1 MRKRKCIKRAGKRVC
16 MQKSM
21 AVLLSAAMAVTM
33 VPSVGTGNMA
43 YAAEV
48 TEAVSGN
55 GIADAELEVLTV
67 DADETEGIVLA
78 NASAQSV
85 TGTENWTTAGDFSIS
100 TSGSSG
106 TDYTYDADQ
115 KLLTIKS
122 VTPITIKN
130 TDASKATDNRIYVE
144 SGVSADVTL
153 AGVNIACSLAP
164 FEIAEDS
171 TGDVTV
177 TLADG
182 TTNTL
187 TVNDNKESAALQKN
201 GAYSDTL
208 GTLTIR
214 CEHVAEDH
222 ICSSDCGSLSVSAK
236 KMNNGAGIGCKKGYY
251 SETANICI
259 KGGNITA
266 RTWNGAG
273 IGGGTYGGA
282 SYIRISGGNV
292 DAQSDNKGAGI
303 GGGGS
308 AIYMTVSHIY
318 ITGGSVT
325 AHSNS
330 SGDGIGQGD
339 SGKGCSDIYISGGS
353 VKASSK
359 TGNPIS
365 GTPKDQEG
373 EDGKEVYLL
382 KTLANESNAD
392 VTVNGTKQRLKQH
405 SASDTSLYLY
415 LPQDD
420 YTVSVGSTTKQYAFD
435 GSAFAE
441 AVAGT
446 DFVVSATKAGETLS
460 ASDYTYYKGKLTINT
475 DKGITIQNQNP
486 DQATSDVIAVKYG
499 VAADITLAG
508 VNIDCPGTEN
518 PAFLIEDNSNADVT
532 ITLADRSNNIL
543 SGGTGK
549 PGLQRNSVND
559 NKLIITCQKA
569 NEADHICDENCGN
582 LKVAGNGNSAG
593 IGGSGQHIVGNL
605 RIFGGNIT
613 VSADNG
619 AGIGNG
625 YRSENRQKTID
636 ISGGNID
643 ASSQQGSGIG
653 YGKDDLLTMNLVIR
667 GGRIKAAVKGSGKEN
682 FGIGGGWSS
691 TSSYDANIKIT
702 GGSVNATSVKGQP
715 TNEAGE
721 KLYPLKISNVAD
733 ADVTIDDKTYSC
745 KLKDADNNLYIWL
758 TAGAHTVNGVKANYG
773 ISKSGQLLYA
783 PVKDDF
789 TYTAPAD
796 LTYDKTTKTATVSVK
811 ENVPY
816 IDKTVTVKYVD
827 SAGNE
832 QTDAPV
838 NAGTYTVK
846 ACMDEASDDH
856 IAAKIELGSFTIKHA
871 VLDTSSIEKEKGFP
885 CNDKVQKVSDVA
897 LPESWSWDSTDAEK
911 SLMAGKTVEAAAIY
925 DGEDKDNYTEE
936 SRKITI
942 QITKKAHTDAD
953 GDGRCDVSECGQYVD
968 GIGAK
973 LAGYSLSLTGNIGVN
988 FYIEL
993 SNDIVNDES
1002 AYMNF
1007 TLPNGT
1013 TSKVYVS
1020 GTHEDGSTATTDTT
1034 VKDGVTYYVFTCEVA
1049 AKEMTSHI
1057 KAQMIGNNGEKTGK
1071 VYTYTVKEY
1080 ADYIL
1085 SHTSAEGNYGSAT
1098 IQLVKGM
1105 LNYGGAAQK
1114 YFGYKTD
1121 QLASDGL
1128 ALTEPVFGDTSI
1140 INFIKT
1146 ETNKAVIT
1154 NYSDPDKITFKSA
1167 YLSLNSTTDL
1177 CVSVQFAED
1186 VTVQEDMFA
1195 ILLDSTEISKNQ
1207 YEVTKV
1213 NEENCYKITLHGIKA
1228 SQLQKQYEF
1237 EVALPDTES
1246 AVLKYGATSYAYTVM
1261 SSACD
1266 NIDNIES
1273 LREVVKALYAY
1284 GSCAQGYEYYKNK
1297 N

>member
-1 MRKRKCIKRAGKRVC
+1 MKRRRVW
-16 MQKSM
+16 KKGLAVALTALM
-21 AVLLSAAMAVTM
+21 AVSM
-33 VPSVGTGNMA
+33 VPDTGLHI
-43 YAAEV
+43 
-48 TEAVSGN
+48 EAT
-55 GIADAELEVLTV
+55 A
-67 DADETEGIVLA
+67 A

-85 TGTENWTTAGDFSIS
+85 TGTENWTTVGDFSIS
-100 TSGSSG
+100 TSGSSE

-115 KLLTIKS
+115 KRLTIKS

-164 FEIAEDS
+164 FEIAGNS

-182 TTNTL
+182 TQNTL
-187 TVNDNKESAALQKN
+187 TVNSNLISAALQKN

-222 ICSSDCGSLSVSAK
+222 VCSSDCGSLSVSAEH
-236 KMNNGAGIGCKKGYY
+236 MDNGAGIGCEKGDD
-251 SETANICI
+251 SEAANICI

-266 RTWNGAG
+266 RTMNGAG
-273 IGGGTYGGA
+273 IGGGFYGGA
-282 SYIRISGGNV
+282 SYITISGGNV
-292 DAQSDNKGAGI
+292 DAQASNSGAGI

-308 AIYMTVSHIY
+308 AKYKTVSHIY

-330 SGDGIGQGD
+330 SGDGIGKGGR
-339 SGKGCSDIYISGGS
+339 GKGCSDIYISGGS

-359 TGNPIS
+359 NGNPIS

-382 KTLANESNAD
+382 KTPANESNAD

-446 DFVVSATKAGETLS
+446 DFKVSATNTEETLS

-475 DKGITIQNQNP
+475 DKGITIQNQDP

-499 VAADITLAG
+499 VAANITLAG
-508 VNIDCPGTEN
+508 VNINCSGMEK

-559 NKLIITCQKA
+559 NKLTITCQKA
-569 NEADHICDENCGN
+569 GEADHICDENCGS
-582 LKVAGNGNSAG
+582 LKVTGNGNSAG
-593 IGGSGQHIVGNL
+593 IGGSEKHIAGNFSIL
-605 RIFGGNIT
+605 GGNIT
-613 VSADNG
+613 VSADTG

-625 YRSENRQKTID
+625 YNSENRQKTID

-653 YGKDDLLTMNLVIR
+653 YGKGDKLTMNLVIR
-667 GGRIKAAVKGSGKEN
+667 GGRIKAAVKGSGKKN

-691 TSSYDANIKIT
+691 TSRYDANIKIT

-733 ADVTIDDKTYSC
+733 ADVTIDDKTYSS

-758 TAGAHTVNGVKANYG
+758 AAGVHTVNGVKANYG

-789 TYTAPAD
+789 IYTAPAG
-796 LTYDKTTKTATVSVK
+796 LTYDKMAKTATVSVK

-816 IDKTVTVKYVD
+816 IDKTVIVKYVD
-827 SAGNE
+827 SEGNE
-832 QTDAPV
+832 MTDLPV

-856 IAAKIELGSFTIKHA
+856 IAAEIELGSFTIKQA
-871 VLDTSSIEKEKGFP
+871 VFDTSSMEKEKGFP
-885 CNDKVQKVSDVA
+885 CNDKVQKVSDVG
-897 LPESWSWDSTDAEK
+897 LPEYWNWDSTDAEK
-911 SLMAGKTVEAAAIY
+911 SLMAGTTVEATAIY

-953 GDGRCDVSECGQYVD
+953 GDGRCDVSDCGQYID

-988 FYIEL
+988 FYMEL
-993 SNDIVNDES
+993 SDQIIADKG
-1002 AYMNF
+1002 AYMQF

-1013 TSKVYVS
+1013 VTKVPVS
-1020 GTHEDGSTATTDTT
+1020 EAQTNSTINAE
-1034 VKDGVTYYVFTCEVA
+1034 KTYYKFPCEVA
-1049 AKEMTSHI
+1049 SYEMTQDI
-1057 KAQMIGNNGEKTGK
+1057 KAQMFDGNGNGGK
-1071 VYTYTVKEY
+1071 EYTYTVRDY
-1080 ADYIL
+1080 AQYIIK
-1085 SHTSAEGNYGSAT
+1085 NYSSYVDAYPFA
-1098 IQLVKGM
+1098 VAM
-1105 LNYGGAAQK
+1105 LNYGACSQK
-1114 YFGYKTD
+1114 YF
-1121 QLASDGL
+1121 
-1128 ALTEPVFGDTSI
+1128 
-1140 INFIKT
+1140 
-1146 ETNKAVIT
+1146 NKAVDELANKYLTVDELEIPDRFDGYIKGFVAKKVENGVLGQFAGLSMVLKSETTLNLFYEPKEGVDVSKLKFLVDGKEIT
-1154 NYSDPDKITFKSA
+1154 PVKRGQYYI
-1167 YLSLNSTTDL
+1167 LSLENIRANELGNSKTFTVTDGTNTL
-1177 CVSVQFAED
+1177 SGDYCAMMYCYQVLQAAKGAYAD
-1186 VTVQEDMFA
+1186 DLVTLV
-1195 ILLDSTEISKNQ
+1195 
-1207 YEVTKV
+1207 
-1213 NEENCYKITLHGIKA
+1213 KA
-1228 SQLQKQYEF
+1228 FS
-1237 EVALPDTES
+1237 D
-1246 AVLKYGATSYAYTVM
+1246 YAYT
-1261 SSACD
+1261 
-1266 NIDNIES
+1266 
-1273 LREVVKALYAY
+1273 
-1284 GSCAQGYEYYKNK
+1284 AQSVCKSN
-1297 N
+1297 

>member
-1 MRKRKCIKRAGKRVC
+1 MKRRRVW
-16 MQKSM
+16 KKGL
-21 AVLLSAAMAVTM
+21 AVALTAAMAVSIM
-33 VPSVGTGNMA
+33 PDTGLH
-43 YAAEV
+43 V
-48 TEAVSGN
+48 EAV
-55 GIADAELEVLTV
+55 
-67 DADETEGIVLA
+67 A

-85 TGTENWTTAGDFSIS
+85 IGAENWTTVGDFSIS

-122 VTPITIKN
+122 VTPIAIKN
-130 TDASKATDNRIYVE
+130 TDTSKATDNHIFVE
-144 SGVSADVTL
+144 SGVSANVTL

-164 FEIAEDS
+164 FKIADDS

-182 TTNTL
+182 TQNTL
-187 TVNDNKESAALQKN
+187 TVNSNSTSAALQKN

-222 ICSSDCGSLSVSAK
+222 VCSSDCGSLSVSATYVK
-236 KMNNGAGIGCKKGYY
+236 NGAGIG
-251 SETANICI
+251 SERNKDAAKIYI

-266 RTWNGAG
+266 RTKNGAG
-273 IGGGTYGGA
+273 IGGGSNDVA
-282 SYIRISGGNV
+282 SYITISGGNV
-292 DAQSDNKGAGI
+292 DAQASNSGAGI
-303 GGGGS
+303 GGGGG
-308 AIYMTVSHIY
+308 AQKKVVSHIY

-325 AHSNS
+325 AHSGYN
-330 SGDGIGQGD
+330 GDGIGQGG

-359 TGNPIS
+359 NGNPIS
-365 GTPKDQEG
+365 VTPKDQEG

-382 KTLANESNAD
+382 KTPANESNAD

-446 DFVVSATKAGETLS
+446 DFKVSATNTEETLS
-460 ASDYTYYKGKLTINT
+460 ESDYTYFKGKLTINT
-475 DKGITIQNQNP
+475 DKGITIQNQDP

-499 VAADITLAG
+499 VAANITLAG
-508 VNIDCPGTEN
+508 VNIDCSGTEN

-532 ITLADRSNNIL
+532 ITLADHSNNIL
-543 SGGTGK
+543 SGGTDK
-549 PGLQRNSVND
+549 PGLQRNSEND

-569 NEADHICDENCGN
+569 NEVGHICDENCGS
-582 LKVAGNGNSAG
+582 LKVTGNGNSAG
-593 IGGSGQHIVGNL
+593 IGGSGQHIAGNL
-605 RIFGGNIT
+605 SILGGNIT
-613 VSADNG
+613 VSADTG

-625 YRSENRQKTID
+625 YNSVNRQKTID

-653 YGKDDLLTMNLVIR
+653 YGNGNKLTMNLVIR
-667 GGRIKAAVKGSGKEN
+667 GGRIKAAVKGSGKKN

-691 TSSYDANIKIT
+691 TSDYDANIKIT

-733 ADVTIDDKTYSC
+733 ADVTIDDKTYSS

-783 PVKDDF
+783 PVEDDF
-789 TYTAPAD
+789 IYTAPAN

-816 IDKTVTVKYVD
+816 IDKTVTIKYVD
-827 SAGNE
+827 SERNE

-838 NAGTYTVK
+838 NARTYTVK

-856 IAAKIELGSFTIKHA
+856 IAAEIELGSFTIKHA

-897 LPESWSWDSTDAEK
+897 LPKSWSWDSTDAEK
-911 SLMAGKTVEAAAIY
+911 SLMAGTTVEAAAIY

-953 GDGRCDVSECGQYVD
+953 GDGRCDISDCGAIID

-988 FYIEL
+988 FYMEL
-993 SNDIVNDES
+993 SDQIIADKK
-1002 AYMNF
+1002 AYMQF

-1013 TSKVYVS
+1013 VTKVPVS
-1020 GTHEDGSTATTDTT
+1020 AAQTNTTIKEGT
-1034 VKDGVTYYVFTCEVA
+1034 TYYKFPCEVSSY
-1049 AKEMTSHI
+1049 EMTQDI
-1057 KAQMIGNNGEKTGK
+1057 KAQMFDGNGNCGK
-1071 VYTYTVKEY
+1071 EYTYTVRDY
-1080 ADYIL
+1080 AQYIIKN
-1085 SHTSAEGNYGSAT
+1085 SSSYVDAYPFA
-1098 IQLVKGM
+1098 VAM
-1105 LNYGGAAQK
+1105 LNYGACSQK
-1114 YFGYKTD
+1114 YF
-1121 QLASDGL
+1121 
-1128 ALTEPVFGDTSI
+1128 
-1140 INFIKT
+1140 
-1146 ETNKAVIT
+1146 NKAVDELANKYLNDNELEILDRFEGYIDNFVANKAENKVLGQFAGLSMVLKSETTLNIFYEPKEGIDVSKLNFIVDGKEIT
-1154 NYSDPDKITFKSA
+1154 PVKRGQYYI
-1167 YLSLNSTTDL
+1167 LSL
-1177 CVSVQFAED
+1177 
-1186 VTVQEDMFA
+1186 
-1195 ILLDSTEISKNQ
+1195 
-1207 YEVTKV
+1207 
-1213 NEENCYKITLHGIKA
+1213 ENIKA
-1228 SQLQKQYEF
+1228 NELGNSKKFTVTDGTNTLSGDYCAMMYCYQVLQAQEGTYED
-1237 EVALPDTES
+1237 ALVTLVKAFS
-1246 AVLKYGATSYAYTVM
+1246 NYAYT
-1261 SSACD
+1261 
-1266 NIDNIES
+1266 
-1273 LREVVKALYAY
+1273 
-1284 GSCAQGYEYYKNK
+1284 AQSICQSN
-1297 N
+1297 

>member
-1 MRKRKCIKRAGKRVC
+1 MKRRRVW
-16 MQKSM
+16 KKGLAVALTALM
-21 AVLLSAAMAVTM
+21 AVSM
-33 VPSVGTGNMA
+33 VPDTGLHI
-43 YAAEV
+43 
-48 TEAVSGN
+48 EAT
-55 GIADAELEVLTV
+55 A
-67 DADETEGIVLA
+67 A

-85 TGTENWTTAGDFSIS
+85 TGTENWTTVGDFSIS
-100 TSGSSG
+100 TSGLSG

-122 VTPITIKN
+122 ATPITIKN
-130 TDASKATDNRIYVE
+130 TDVSKATDNRIYVE
-144 SGVSADVTL
+144 SGVSADVML
-153 AGVNIACSLAP
+153 AGVNIACSSAP
-164 FEIAEDS
+164 FEIAGDS
-171 TGDVTV
+171 TGEVTV

-222 ICSSDCGSLSVSAK
+222 VCSSVCGSLSVSATGTK
-236 KMNNGAGIGCKKGYY
+236 NGAGIGGERTKDAAKIY
-251 SETANICI
+251 I

-273 IGGGTYGGA
+273 IGGGPNNVA
-282 SYIRISGGNV
+282 SYITISGGNV
-292 DAQSDNKGAGI
+292 DAQANNSGAGI

-308 AIYMTVSHIY
+308 AKKKVVSHIY

-330 SGDGIGQGD
+330 NGDGIGQGS

-359 TGNPIS
+359 NGNPIS
-365 GTPKDQEG
+365 VTSKDQEG
-373 EDGKEVYLL
+373 ESGKEVYLL
-382 KTLANESNAD
+382 KTPANEANAD
-392 VTVNGTKQRLKQH
+392 VTVNGRKQRLKQH
-405 SASDTSLYLY
+405 STSDTSLYLY

-446 DFVVSATKAGETLS
+446 DFEVSATKAGETLS
-460 ASDYTYYKGKLTINT
+460 ESDYTYFKGKLTINT
-475 DKGITIQNQNP
+475 DKGITIKNQDP

-508 VNIDCPGTEN
+508 VNIDCSGMEK

-549 PGLQRNSVND
+549 PGLQRNSGND

-569 NEADHICDENCGN
+569 NEAGHICDENCGS

-605 RIFGGNIT
+605 SILGGNIT
-613 VSADNG
+613 ASANKG

-625 YRSENRQKTID
+625 FKSENRQKTID

-653 YGKDDLLTMNLVIR
+653 YGGSDMLTMNLIIR
-667 GGRIKAAVKGSGKEN
+667 GGRIKAAVKGSGN
-682 FGIGGGWSS
+682 DNSGIGGGSS
-691 TSSYDANIKIT
+691 ATSSYDANIKIT

-721 KLYPLKISNVAD
+721 KIYPLKIPNVAD
-733 ADVTIDDKTYSC
+733 ADVTIDDKTYSS

-789 TYTAPAD
+789 TYTAPVD
-796 LTYDKTTKTATVSVK
+796 LTYDKTAKTATVSVK
-811 ENVPY
+811 GNVPY
-816 IDKTVTVKYVD
+816 IDKTVIVKYVD
-827 SAGNE
+827 SEGNE
-832 QTDAPV
+832 MTDLPV

-856 IAAKIELGSFTIKHA
+856 IVAEIELGSFTIKHA
-871 VLDTSSIEKEKGFP
+871 VLDTSSIEKGFP

-925 DGEDKDNYTEE
+925 NGEDKDNYTEE

-988 FYIEL
+988 FYMEL
-993 SNDIVNDES
+993 SNDIVNDAS

-1034 VKDGVTYYVFTCEVA
+1034 VKNGVTYYVFTCEVA
-1049 AKEMTSHI
+1049 AKEMTSDI

-1085 SHTSAEGNYGSAT
+1085 SHTSAEGSNYGSAT
-1098 IQLVKGM
+1098 VLLVKGM

-1128 ALTEPVFGDTSI
+1128 DLTEPVFDDTSI
-1140 INFIKT
+1140 ISFIKG
-1146 ETNKAVIT
+1146 EENKASIT
-1154 NYSDPDKITFKSA
+1154 YYSDSDKVTFKSA

-1177 CVSVQFAED
+1177 CVYVQFAED
-1186 VTVQEDMFA
+1186 VAVQEDMFE
-1195 ILLDSTEISKNQ
+1195 ILFDSKEISKDQ
-1207 YEVTKV
+1207 YEITKV

-1237 EVALPDTES
+1237 EVALPDTGP
-1246 AVLKYGATSYAYTVM
+1246 AVLRYGATSYAYTVM

-1266 NIDNIES
+1266 NINNIES

>member
-1 MRKRKCIKRAGKRVC
+1 MKQRRVW
-16 MQKSM
+16 KKGL
-21 AVLLSAAMAVTM
+21 AVALTALMVVSM
-33 VPSVGTGNMA
+33 VPDIGLHI
-43 YAAEV
+43 
-48 TEAVSGN
+48 EATAV
-55 GIADAELEVLTV
+55 
-67 DADETEGIVLA
+67 

-85 TGTENWTTAGDFSIS
+85 TGAENWTTVGDFSIS
-100 TSGSSG
+100 TSGSSE
-106 TDYTYDADQ
+106 TDYTYDVDQ

-122 VTPITIKN
+122 DTPIMIKN
-130 TDASKATDNRIYVE
+130 TDASNATDNRIYVE

-153 AGVNIACSLAP
+153 AGVNITCSLAP

-171 TGDVTV
+171 IGDVTV

-182 TTNTL
+182 TQNTL
-187 TVNDNKESAALQKN
+187 TVNSNLTSAALQKN

-222 ICSSDCGSLSVSAK
+222 VCSSDCGSLSVSATFVK
-236 KMNNGAGIGCKKGYY
+236 NGAGIG
-251 SETANICI
+251 SEKDKDAAYIYI

-273 IGGGTYGGA
+273 IGGGSHGVA
-282 SYIRISGGNV
+282 SYITISGGNV
-292 DAQSDNKGAGI
+292 DAQASNSGAGI

-308 AIYMTVSHIY
+308 AQRETVSHIY

-325 AHSNS
+325 AHSNY
-330 SGDGIGQGD
+330 SGDGIGQGG

-359 TGNPIS
+359 NGNPIS

-382 KTLANESNAD
+382 KTPANESNAD
-392 VTVNGTKQRLKQH
+392 VTVNGIKQRLKQH
-405 SASDTSLYLY
+405 STSDTSLYLY

-420 YTVSVGSTTKQYAFD
+420 YTVSVGSTTKQYSFD

-446 DFVVSATKAGETLS
+446 DFKVSATNTEEILS
-460 ASDYTYYKGKLTINT
+460 ESDYTYFKGKLTINT
-475 DKGITIQNQNP
+475 DKGITIQNQEP
-486 DQATSDVIAVKYG
+486 DQATSDVIVVKYG
-499 VAADITLAG
+499 VAANITLAG
-508 VNIDCPGTEN
+508 VNIDCSGTEK
-518 PAFLIEDNSNADVT
+518 PAFLVEDDSNADVT

-559 NKLIITCQKA
+559 NKLTITCQKA
-569 NEADHICDENCGN
+569 NEADHICDENCGS

-605 RIFGGNIT
+605 SILGGNIT
-613 VSADNG
+613 ASADIG

-625 YRSENRQKTID
+625 YNSVNRQKTID

-653 YGKDDLLTMNLVIR
+653 YGSNDKLMMNLIIR
-667 GGRIKAAVKGSGKEN
+667 GGRIKAAVEGSGKDN
-682 FGIGGGWSS
+682 FGIGGGWST

-715 TNEAGE
+715 TNEVGE
-721 KLYPLKISNVAD
+721 KLYPLKISNMAD
-733 ADVTIDDKTYSC
+733 ADVTIDDKTYSS
-745 KLKDADNNLYIWL
+745 KLKDADDNLYIWL
-758 TAGAHTVNGVKANYG
+758 TAGVHTVNGEKANYG
-773 ISKSGQLLYA
+773 ISKAGKLLYA

-789 TYTAPAD
+789 TYTAPAE
-796 LTYDKTTKTATVSVK
+796 LTYDKTAKTAAVSVK
-811 ENVPY
+811 DNVPY
-816 IDKTVTVKYVD
+816 TDKIVTVKYVD

-846 ACMDEASDDH
+846 ACMDEAADDH
-856 IAAKIELGSFTIKHA
+856 IAAELELGNFTIKQA
-871 VLDTSSIEKEKGFP
+871 ELDTSSIEKSKEIP
-885 CNDKVQKVSDVA
+885 CNSATQKVSGME
-897 LPESWSWDSTDAEK
+897 LPEGWNWDSTDAEK
-911 SLMAGKTVEAAAIY
+911 ELTAGKTVEATAVY
-925 DGEDKDNYTEE
+925 QGEDRENYTEA
-936 SRKITI
+936 SRMLTI
-942 QITKKAHTDAD
+942 QITKKAHMDEN
-953 GDGRCDVSECGQYVD
+953 GDDRCDVSECGQYVD

-988 FYIEL
+988 FYMEL
-993 SNDIVNDES
+993 SEDVVNDES

-1020 GTHEDGSTATTDTT
+1020 GIHEDGSTATTDTT
-1034 VKDGVTYYVFTCEVA
+1034 VKNGVTYYVFTCEVS
-1049 AKEMTSHI
+1049 AKEMTSDI
-1057 KAQMIGNNGEKTGK
+1057 QAQMICNNGEKKGT
-1071 VYTYTVKEY
+1071 VHTYTVKEY

-1085 SHTSAEGNYGSAT
+1085 SHMSAEESRISKAT

-1121 QLASDGL
+1121 KLASDGL
-1128 ALTEPVFGDTSI
+1128 NLTETVFNDTVI
-1140 INFIKT
+1140 MNLITNDA
-1146 ETNKAVIT
+1146 NKASVT
-1154 NYSDPDKITFKSA
+1154 TYDNAKVTFKSA

-1177 CVSVQFAED
+1177 CVYVQFADD
-1186 VTVQEDMFA
+1186 VTVKENMFA
-1195 ILLDSTEISKNQ
+1195 IWCNTDKISEDQ

-1213 NEENCYKITLHGIKA
+1213 NEENCYKITLHGMKA
-1228 SQLQKQYEF
+1228 SQLNEKYAFCVE
-1237 EVALPDTES
+1237 LSDTEY
-1246 AVLKYGATSYAYTVM
+1246 AELAYGTNSYAYTVM

-1266 NIDNIES
+1266 NINNIES

-1284 GSCAQGYEYYKNK
+1284 GSCAQEYESYKNEGSY
-1297 N
+1297 

>member
-1 MRKRKCIKRAGKRVC
+1 
-16 MQKSM
+16 
-21 AVLLSAAMAVTM
+21 
-33 VPSVGTGNMA
+33 
-43 YAAEV
+43 
-48 TEAVSGN
+48 
-55 GIADAELEVLTV
+55 
-67 DADETEGIVLA
+67 
-78 NASAQSV
+78 
-85 TGTENWTTAGDFSIS
+85 
-100 TSGSSG
+100 
-106 TDYTYDADQ
+106 
-115 KLLTIKS
+115 
-122 VTPITIKN
+122 
-130 TDASKATDNRIYVE
+130 
-144 SGVSADVTL
+144 
-153 AGVNIACSLAP
+153 
-164 FEIAEDS
+164 
-171 TGDVTV
+171 
-177 TLADG
+177 
-182 TTNTL
+182 
-187 TVNDNKESAALQKN
+187 
-201 GAYSDTL
+201 
-208 GTLTIR
+208 
-214 CEHVAEDH
+214 
-222 ICSSDCGSLSVSAK
+222 
-236 KMNNGAGIGCKKGYY
+236 
-251 SETANICI
+251 
-259 KGGNITA
+259 
-266 RTWNGAG
+266 
-273 IGGGTYGGA
+273 
-282 SYIRISGGNV
+282 
-292 DAQSDNKGAGI
+292 
-303 GGGGS
+303 
-308 AIYMTVSHIY
+308 MTVSHIY

-330 SGDGIGQGD
+330 SGDGIGQGG

-359 TGNPIS
+359 NGNSIS
-365 GTPKDQEG
+365 VTPKDQEG
-373 EDGKEVYLL
+373 EAGKEVYLL
-382 KTLANESNAD
+382 KTPANEANAD
-392 VTVNGTKQRLKQH
+392 VTVNGRKQRLKQH
-405 SASDTSLYLY
+405 STSDTGLYLY

-420 YTVSVGSTTKQYAFD
+420 YTVSVGSTTKQYSFD

-446 DFVVSATKAGETLS
+446 DFKVSATNTEETLS
-460 ASDYTYYKGKLTINT
+460 ESDYTYFKGKLTINT
-475 DKGITIQNQNP
+475 DKGITIQNQDPN
-486 DQATSDVIAVKYG
+486 QATSDVIAVKYG
-499 VAADITLAG
+499 VAANITLAG
-508 VNIDCPGTEN
+508 VNVDCPGTEN
-518 PAFLIEDNSNADVT
+518 PAFLIEDDSNADVT

-559 NKLIITCQKA
+559 NQLIITCQKA
-569 NEADHICDENCGN
+569 NEADHICDENCGS
-582 LKVAGNGNSAG
+582 LKVAGHGNSAG

-605 RIFGGNIT
+605 SILGGNIT

-625 YRSENRQKTID
+625 YNSENRQKTID

-653 YGKDDLLTMNLVIR
+653 YGRGDLLTMNLVIR

-733 ADVTIDDKTYSC
+733 ADVTIDDKIYSS

-789 TYTAPAD
+789 TYTAPVD

-816 IDKTVTVKYVD
+816 IDKTVTIKYVD
-827 SAGNE
+827 SERNE

-856 IAAKIELGSFTIKHA
+856 IAAEIELGSFTIKQA
-871 VLDTSSIEKEKGFP
+871 VFDTSSIEKEKGFP

-897 LPESWSWDSTDAEK
+897 LPKSWSWDSTDAEK
-911 SLMAGKTVEAAAIY
+911 SLMAGTTVEAAAIY

-942 QITKKAHTDAD
+942 QITKAHTDAD
-953 GDGRCDVSECGQYVD
+953 GDGRCDISDCGAIID

-988 FYIEL
+988 FYMEL
-993 SNDIVNDES
+993 SDDVVNDES

-1020 GTHEDGSTATTDTT
+1020 GTHEDGSTATTDDTT
-1034 VKDGVTYYVFTCEVA
+1034 VKNGVTYYVFTCEVA
-1049 AKEMTSHI
+1049 AKEMTSDI

-1085 SHTSAEGNYGSAT
+1085 SHMSAEESDISKAT

-1121 QLASDGL
+1121 SLASDGL
-1128 ALTEPVFGDTSI
+1128 TLTGTVFNDTSI
-1140 INFIKT
+1140 INNIT
-1146 ETNKAVIT
+1146 NEANKASII
-1154 NYSDPDKITFKSA
+1154 NYSDSDKVTFKSA

-1177 CVSVQFAED
+1177 CVSVQFADD
-1186 VTVQEDMFA
+1186 VTVKEDMFA
-1195 ILLDSTEISKNQ
+1195 IWCNTDQISKDQ

-1213 NEENCYKITLHGIKA
+1213 NEENCYKITLHGVKA
-1228 SQLQKQYEF
+1228 SQLNEKYAFYVE
-1237 EVALPDTES
+1237 LSDTEY
-1246 AVLKYGATSYAYTVM
+1246 AELAYGTNSYAYTVM

-1266 NIDNIES
+1266 NINNIES

-1284 GSCAQGYEYYKNK
+1284 GSCAQEYEYYKNDG
-1297 N
+1297 NN

>member
-1 MRKRKCIKRAGKRVC
+1 
-16 MQKSM
+16 
-21 AVLLSAAMAVTM
+21 
-33 VPSVGTGNMA
+33 MA

-100 TSGSSG
+100 TSGSSE

-115 KLLTIKS
+115 KRLTIKS

-144 SGVSADVTL
+144 SGVAADVTL
-153 AGVNIACSLAP
+153 AGVNIACSSAP
-164 FEIAEDS
+164 FEIAGDS

-182 TTNTL
+182 TTNDL
-187 TVNDNKESAALQKN
+187 TVNSNTTSAALQKN

-222 ICSSDCGSLSVSAK
+222 VCSSVCGSLSVSATVTK
-236 KMNNGAGIGCKKGYY
+236 NGAGIGGERNNDAAKIY
-251 SETANICI
+251 I

-273 IGGGTYGGA
+273 IGGGSNAVA
-282 SYIRISGGNV
+282 SYITISGGNV
-292 DAQSDNKGAGI
+292 DAQANNSGAGI

-308 AIYMTVSHIY
+308 AQKKVVSHIY

-330 SGDGIGQGD
+330 SGDGIGQGG

-353 VKASSK
+353 VKASSENS
-359 TGNPIS
+359 NPIS

-382 KTLANESNAD
+382 KTPVNESNAD

-420 YTVSVGSTTKQYAFD
+420 YTVSVGSTTRQYAFD

-508 VNIDCPGTEN
+508 VNINCSGMEK

-559 NKLIITCQKA
+559 NKLTITCQKA
-569 NEADHICDENCGN
+569 GEADHICDENCGS
-582 LKVAGNGNSAG
+582 LKVTGNGNSAG

-605 RIFGGNIT
+605 SIQGGNIT
-613 VSADNG
+613 VSADTG

-625 YRSENRQKTID
+625 YNSENRQKTID

-653 YGKDDLLTMNLVIR
+653 YGRSDKLTMNLIIR
-667 GGRIKAAVKGSGKEN
+667 GGRIKAAVEGSGEYN
-682 FGIGGGWSS
+682 FGIGGGKSA

-733 ADVTIDDKTYSC
+733 ADVTIDDKTYSG

-758 TAGAHTVNGVKANYG
+758 TAGVHTVNGVKANYG

-789 TYTAPAD
+789 IYTAPAD
-796 LTYDKTTKTATVSVK
+796 LTYDKTAKTATVSVK

-816 IDKTVTVKYVD
+816 IDKTVIVKYVD
-827 SAGNE
+827 SEGNE
-832 QTDAPV
+832 MTDLPV

-856 IAAKIELGSFTIKHA
+856 IAAEIELGSFTIKQA
-871 VLDTSSIEKEKGFP
+871 VFDTSSMEKEKGFP

-897 LPESWSWDSTDAEK
+897 LPKSWSWDSTDAEK
-911 SLMAGKTVEAAAIY
+911 SLMAGTTVEVAAIY

-988 FYIEL
+988 FYMEL
-993 SNDIVNDES
+993 ADDVVNDES

-1013 TSKVYVS
+1013 TSKAYVS
-1020 GTHEDGSTATTDTT
+1020 GTHEDGSTAATDTT

-1049 AKEMTSHI
+1049 AKEMTSDI
-1057 KAQMIGNNGEKTGK
+1057 KAQMIGNNGEKKGT
-1071 VYTYTVKEY
+1071 VYTYTVREY

-1085 SHTSAEGNYGSAT
+1085 SHTSADDNTSSAT

-1114 YFGYKTD
+1114 YFGYKTE

-1128 ALTEPVFGDTSI
+1128 ALTEPVFEDTSI
-1140 INFIKT
+1140 ISSIKD
-1146 ETNKAVIT
+1146 EANKAVIT

-1177 CVSVQFAED
+1177 CVYVQFAED

-1195 ILLDSTEISKNQ
+1195 ILLDSTEISKDQ
-1207 YEVTKV
+1207 YKITKV

-1237 EVALPDTES
+1237 EVALPDTGP

-1266 NIDNIES
+1266 NINNIES

>member
-1 MRKRKCIKRAGKRVC
+1 
-16 MQKSM
+16 
-21 AVLLSAAMAVTM
+21 
-33 VPSVGTGNMA
+33 
-43 YAAEV
+43 
-48 TEAVSGN
+48 
-55 GIADAELEVLTV
+55 
-67 DADETEGIVLA
+67 
-78 NASAQSV
+78 
-85 TGTENWTTAGDFSIS
+85 
-100 TSGSSG
+100 
-106 TDYTYDADQ
+106 
-115 KLLTIKS
+115 
-122 VTPITIKN
+122 
-130 TDASKATDNRIYVE
+130 
-144 SGVSADVTL
+144 
-153 AGVNIACSLAP
+153 
-164 FEIAEDS
+164 
-171 TGDVTV
+171 
-177 TLADG
+177 
-182 TTNTL
+182 
-187 TVNDNKESAALQKN
+187 
-201 GAYSDTL
+201 
-208 GTLTIR
+208 
-214 CEHVAEDH
+214 
-222 ICSSDCGSLSVSAK
+222 
-236 KMNNGAGIGCKKGYY
+236 MNNGAGIGCKKGYY

-330 SGDGIGQGD
+330 SGDGIGQGG

-353 VKASSK
+353 VKASSTSGK
-359 TGNPIS
+359 PIS
-365 GTPKDQEG
+365 VTPKDQEG
-373 EDGKEVYLL
+373 EAGKEVYLL
-382 KTLANESNAD
+382 KTPANEANAD
-392 VTVNGTKQRLKQH
+392 VTVNGIKQRLKQH
-405 SASDTSLYLY
+405 STSDTGLYLY

-420 YTVSVGSTTKQYAFD
+420 YTISVGSTTKQYSFD

-446 DFVVSATKAGETLS
+446 DFKVSATNTEETLS
-460 ASDYTYYKGKLTINT
+460 ESDYTYFKGKLTINT
-475 DKGITIQNQNP
+475 DKGITIQNQDPN
-486 DQATSDVIAVKYG
+486 QATSDVIAVKYG

-508 VNIDCPGTEN
+508 VNVDCPGTEN

-605 RIFGGNIT
+605 SILGGNIT

-758 TAGAHTVNGVKANYG
+758 TAGVHTVNGEKANYG

-789 TYTAPAD
+789 IYSAPVD
-796 LTYDKTTKTATVSVK
+796 LTYDKMAKTATVSVK

-827 SAGNE
+827 SEGNE
-832 QTDAPV
+832 MTDLPV
-838 NAGTYTVK
+838 NAGTYTIKV
-846 ACMDEASDDH
+846 CMDEAEDDH
-856 IAAKIELGSFTIKHA
+856 IAAEIELGNFTIKQA
-871 VLDTSSIEKEKGFP
+871 VLDTSSIEKVKGFP

-897 LPESWSWDSTDAEK
+897 LPKSWSCDSTDAEK
-911 SLMAGKTVEAAAIY
+911 SLMAGTTVEAAAIY

-942 QITKKAHTDAD
+942 QITKAHTDAD
-953 GDGRCDVSECGQYVD
+953 GDGRCDISDCGAIID

-988 FYIEL
+988 FYMEL
-993 SNDIVNDES
+993 SDDIVNDES

-1013 TSKVYVS
+1013 TSKVYVN
-1020 GTHEDGSTATTDTT
+1020 GTHEEGSTATTDTT
-1034 VKDGVTYYVFTCEVA
+1034 VKNGVTYYVFTCEVA
-1049 AKEMTSHI
+1049 AKEMTSDI
-1057 KAQMIGNNGEKTGK
+1057 QAQMIGNNGEKKGT

-1085 SHTSAEGNYGSAT
+1085 SHMSAEESDISKAT

-1121 QLASDGL
+1121 KLASDGL
-1128 ALTEPVFGDTSI
+1128 TLTGTVFNDTSI
-1140 INFIKT
+1140 INNIT
-1146 ETNKAVIT
+1146 NEANKASVT
-1154 NYSDPDKITFKSA
+1154 CANAKVTFKSA

-1177 CVSVQFAED
+1177 CVSVQFADD
-1186 VTVQEDMFA
+1186 VTVKEDMFA
-1195 ILLDSTEISKNQ
+1195 IWCNTDQISKDQ

-1213 NEENCYKITLHGIKA
+1213 NEENCYKITLHGVKA
-1228 SQLQKQYEF
+1228 SQLNEKYAFYVE
-1237 EVALPDTES
+1237 LSDTEY
-1246 AVLKYGATSYAYTVM
+1246 AELAYGTNSYAYTVM

-1266 NIDNIES
+1266 NINNIES

-1284 GSCAQGYEYYKNK
+1284 GSCAQVYESYKNDG
-1297 N
+1297 NN

>member
-1 MRKRKCIKRAGKRVC
+1 MKQRRVW
-16 MQKSM
+16 KKGLAVALTAVM
-21 AVLLSAAMAVTM
+21 AVSM
-33 VPSVGTGNMA
+33 VPDTGLHI
-43 YAAEV
+43 
-48 TEAVSGN
+48 EAT
-55 GIADAELEVLTV
+55 A
-67 DADETEGIVLA
+67 A

-85 TGTENWTTAGDFSIS
+85 TGAENWTTVGDFSIS
-100 TSGSSG
+100 TSGLSG

-153 AGVNIACSLAP
+153 AGVNIACSLTP
-164 FEIAEDS
+164 FEIAEGS

-182 TTNTL
+182 TQNTL
-187 TVNDNKESAALQKN
+187 TVNSNSTSAALQKN

-214 CEHVAEDH
+214 CDHVAEDH
-222 ICSSDCGSLSVSAK
+222 VCSSDCGSLSVSATNVK
-236 KMNNGAGIGCKKGYY
+236 NGAGIG
-251 SETANICI
+251 SERNKDAAKIYI

-273 IGGGTYGGA
+273 IGGGPNNVA
-282 SYIRISGGNV
+282 SYITISGGNV
-292 DAQSDNKGAGI
+292 DALASNSGAGI

-308 AIYMTVSHIY
+308 AQKKVSHIY

-325 AHSNS
+325 AHSNY
-330 SGDGIGQGD
+330 SGDGIGQGG

-359 TGNPIS
+359 NGNPIS

-382 KTLANESNAD
+382 KTPVNESNAD

-446 DFVVSATKAGETLS
+446 DFKVSATNTEETLS
-460 ASDYTYYKGKLTINT
+460 ESDYTYFKGKLTINT
-475 DKGITIQNQNP
+475 DKGITIQNQDP

-508 VNIDCPGTEN
+508 VNIDCSGTEN

-532 ITLADRSNNIL
+532 ITLADHSNNIL

-559 NKLIITCQKA
+559 NKLTITCQKA
-569 NEADHICDENCGN
+569 GEVGHICDENCGS
-582 LKVAGNGNSAG
+582 LKVTGNGNSAG

-605 RIFGGNIT
+605 SILGGNIT
-613 VSADNG
+613 VSADTG

-625 YRSENRQKTID
+625 YNSENRQKTID

-653 YGKDDLLTMNLVIR
+653 YGNGNKLTMNLVIR
-667 GGRIKAAVKGSGKEN
+667 GGRIKAAVEGSGKVN

-691 TSSYDANIKIT
+691 TSYYDANIKII

-721 KLYPLKISNVAD
+721 KIYPLKISNVAD
-733 ADVTIDDKTYSC
+733 ADVTIDDKTYSS

-758 TAGAHTVNGVKANYG
+758 TAGVHTVNGVKANYG

-789 TYTAPAD
+789 IYTAPAD
-796 LTYDKTTKTATVSVK
+796 LTYDKTAKTVNVSVK
-811 ENVPY
+811 DNVPY
-816 IDKTVTVKYVD
+816 IDKTVIVKYVD
-827 SAGNE
+827 SEGNE
-832 QTDAPV
+832 MTDLPV

-856 IAAKIELGSFTIKHA
+856 IAAEIELGSFTIKQA
-871 VLDTSSIEKEKGFP
+871 VFDTSSMEKEKGFP
-885 CNDKVQKVSDVA
+885 CNDKVQKVSDVG
-897 LPESWSWDSTDAEK
+897 LPEYWNWDSTDAEK

-925 DGEDKDNYTEE
+925 NGEDKDNYTEE

-988 FYIEL
+988 FYMEL
-993 SNDIVNDES
+993 SDDVVNDES

-1013 TSKVYVS
+1013 TSKVYVN

-1049 AKEMTSHI
+1049 AKEMTSDI
-1057 KAQMIGNNGEKTGK
+1057 QAQMIGNNGEKKGT

-1085 SHTSAEGNYGSAT
+1085 SHMSANESLTSRAT

-1121 QLASDGL
+1121 KLASDGL
-1128 ALTEPVFGDTSI
+1128 TLTETVFNDESI
-1140 INFIKT
+1140 INNIT
-1146 ETNKAVIT
+1146 NEANKASVT
-1154 NYSDPDKITFKSA
+1154 YANAKVTFKSA

-1177 CVSVQFAED
+1177 CVYVQFADD
-1186 VTVQEDMFA
+1186 VTVKEDMFA
-1195 ILLDSTEISKNQ
+1195 IWCNTDQISKDQ

-1213 NEENCYKITLHGIKA
+1213 NEENCYKITVHGMKA
-1228 SQLQKQYEF
+1228 SQLNEKYAFYVE
-1237 EVALPDTES
+1237 LSDTEF
-1246 AVLKYGATSYAYTVM
+1246 AELAYGADSYAYTVM

-1266 NIDNIES
+1266 NINNIES

-1284 GSCAQGYEYYKNK
+1284 GSCAQEYEYYKNEGSY
-1297 N
+1297 

>member
-1 MRKRKCIKRAGKRVC
+1 MKRRRVW
-16 MQKSM
+16 KKGLAVALTAVM
-21 AVLLSAAMAVTM
+21 AVSM
-33 VPSVGTGNMA
+33 VLDTGLHI
-43 YAAEV
+43 
-48 TEAVSGN
+48 EAT
-55 GIADAELEVLTV
+55 A
-67 DADETEGIVLA
+67 A

-85 TGTENWTTAGDFSIS
+85 TGAENWTTVGDFSIS
-100 TSGSSG
+100 TSGFSG

-122 VTPITIKN
+122 ATPITIKN

-144 SGVSADVTL
+144 SGVSADVML
-153 AGVNIACSLAP
+153 AGVNIACSSAP
-164 FEIAEDS
+164 FEIAGDS

-222 ICSSDCGSLSVSAK
+222 VCSSDCGSLSVSAEYR
-236 KMNNGAGIGCKKGYY
+236 NNGAGIGCEKGYD
-251 SETANICI
+251 SEAANICI

-266 RTWNGAG
+266 RTFNGAG
-273 IGGGTYGGA
+273 IGGGFYGGA
-282 SYIRISGGNV
+282 SYITISGGNV
-292 DAQSDNKGAGI
+292 DAQSMNNGAGI

-308 AIYMTVSHIY
+308 AQKKVVSHIY

-325 AHSNS
+325 AHSNY
-330 SGDGIGQGD
+330 SGDGIGQGS

-359 TGNPIS
+359 NGNPIS
-365 GTPKDQEG
+365 VTPKDQEG
-373 EDGKEVYLL
+373 EAGKEVYLL
-382 KTLANESNAD
+382 KTPANESNAD

-405 SASDTSLYLY
+405 STSDTSLYLY

-420 YTVSVGSTTKQYAFD
+420 YTVSVGSTTKQYSFD

-446 DFVVSATKAGETLS
+446 DFEVSATKAGETLS
-460 ASDYTYYKGKLTINT
+460 ESDYTYFKGKLTINT
-475 DKGITIQNQNP
+475 DKGITIKNQDPN
-486 DQATSDVIAVKYG
+486 QATSDVIAVKYG
-499 VAADITLAG
+499 VAANITLAG
-508 VNIDCPGTEN
+508 VNIDCSGTEN
-518 PAFLIEDNSNADVT
+518 PAFLIEDDSNADVT

-549 PGLQRNSVND
+549 PGLQRNSGND

-569 NEADHICDENCGN
+569 NEAGHICDENCGS

-605 RIFGGNIT
+605 SILGGNIT
-613 VSADNG
+613 ASANKG

-625 YRSENRQKTID
+625 FKSENRQKTID

-653 YGKDDLLTMNLVIR
+653 YGGSDMLTMNLVIR
-667 GGRIKAAVKGSGKEN
+667 GGRIKAAVKDPGKGN

-691 TSSYDANIKIT
+691 TSDYDANIKIT

-721 KLYPLKISNVAD
+721 KLYPLKISNVTD
-733 ADVTIDDKTYSC
+733 ADVTIDDKTYSS

-758 TAGAHTVNGVKANYG
+758 TAGAHTVNGVKAYYG
-773 ISKSGQLLYA
+773 ISKLGQLLYA

-789 TYTAPAD
+789 IYTAPAD
-796 LTYDKTTKTATVSVK
+796 LTYDKTAKIATVSVK

-816 IDKTVTVKYVD
+816 IDKTVIVKYVD
-827 SAGNE
+827 SEGNE
-832 QTDAPV
+832 MTDLPV

-856 IAAKIELGSFTIKHA
+856 IAAEIELGSFTIKQA
-871 VLDTSSIEKEKGFP
+871 VFDTSSMEKEKGFP
-885 CNDKVQKVSDVA
+885 CNDKVQKVSDVG
-897 LPESWSWDSTDAEK
+897 LPEYWNWDSTDAEK
-911 SLMAGKTVEAAAIY
+911 SLMVGKTVEAAAIY

-988 FYIEL
+988 FYMEL
-993 SNDIVNDES
+993 SDQIIADKG
-1002 AYMNF
+1002 AYMQF

-1013 TSKVYVS
+1013 VTKVPVS
-1020 GTHEDGSTATTDTT
+1020 EAQTNTTINAG
-1034 VKDGVTYYVFTCEVA
+1034 KTYYRFPCEVSSY
-1049 AKEMTSHI
+1049 EMTQDI
-1057 KAQMIGNNGEKTGK
+1057 KAQMFDGNGNGGK
-1071 VYTYTVKEY
+1071 EYTYTVRDY
-1080 ADYIL
+1080 AQYIIK
-1085 SHTSAEGNYGSAT
+1085 NYSSYVDAYPFA
-1098 IQLVKGM
+1098 VAM
-1105 LNYGGAAQK
+1105 LNYGASSQK
-1114 YFGYKTD
+1114 YF
-1121 QLASDGL
+1121 
-1128 ALTEPVFGDTSI
+1128 
-1140 INFIKT
+1140 
-1146 ETNKAVIT
+1146 NKAVDDLANKNLSSYDQEIPNLFNGYINGFVAKKAENGVLGQFAGLSMVLKSETTLNLFYEPKEGVDVSKLKFLVDGKEIT
-1154 NYSDPDKITFKSA
+1154 PVKRGQYYI
-1167 YLSLNSTTDL
+1167 LSLENIRANELGNSKTFTVTDGTNTL
-1177 CVSVQFAED
+1177 SGDYCAMMYCYQVLQAAKGAYAD
-1186 VTVQEDMFA
+1186 DLVTLV
-1195 ILLDSTEISKNQ
+1195 
-1207 YEVTKV
+1207 
-1213 NEENCYKITLHGIKA
+1213 KA
-1228 SQLQKQYEF
+1228 FS
-1237 EVALPDTES
+1237 D
-1246 AVLKYGATSYAYTVM
+1246 YAYT
-1261 SSACD
+1261 
-1266 NIDNIES
+1266 
-1273 LREVVKALYAY
+1273 
-1284 GSCAQGYEYYKNK
+1284 AQSVCKSN
-1297 N
+1297 

>member
-1 MRKRKCIKRAGKRVC
+1 MKKGRSVKRADKRAR
-16 MQKSM
+16 MRKSM
-21 AVLLSAAMAVTM
+21 AVLLSAAMAVAM

-43 YAAEV
+43 YATEV
-48 TEAVSGN
+48 TDAVSGN

-67 DADETEGIVLA
+67 DADETAETTAA

-85 TGTENWTTAGDFSIS
+85 TGTENWTTVGDFSIS

-122 VTPITIKN
+122 DTPITIKN
-130 TDASKATDNRIYVE
+130 TDASNATDNRIYVE

-171 TGDVTV
+171 FGDVTV

-182 TTNTL
+182 TQNTL
-187 TVNDNKESAALQKN
+187 TVNSNVTSAALQKN

-214 CEHVAEDH
+214 CEHVAEEH
-222 ICSSDCGSLSVSAK
+222 VCSSDCGSLNVNATYVK
-236 KMNNGAGIGCKKGYY
+236 NGAGIG
-251 SETANICI
+251 SERDKDAANIYI

-273 IGGGTYGGA
+273 IGGGSYSVA
-282 SYIRISGGNV
+282 SYITISGGNV
-292 DAQSDNKGAGI
+292 DALASNSGAGI

-308 AIYMTVSHIY
+308 AQKKVVSHIY

-325 AHSNS
+325 AHSNY
-330 SGDGIGQGD
+330 SGDGIGQGG

-359 TGNPIS
+359 NGNPIS

-382 KTLANESNAD
+382 KTPENEANAD
-392 VTVNGTKQRLKQH
+392 VTVNGIKQRLKQH
-405 SASDTSLYLY
+405 STSDTSLYLY
-415 LPQDD
+415 LPQDE
-420 YTVSVGSTTKQYAFD
+420 YTVSVGSTTKQYSFD

-446 DFVVSATKAGETLS
+446 DFKVSATNTEEILS
-460 ASDYTYYKGKLTINT
+460 ESDYTYFKGKLTINT
-475 DKGITIQNQNP
+475 DKGITIQNQDS
-486 DQATSDVIAVKYG
+486 DQATSDVIVVKYG
-499 VAADITLAG
+499 VAANITLAG
-508 VNIDCPGTEN
+508 VNIDCSGTEK

-532 ITLADRSNNIL
+532 ITLADNSNNIL

-559 NKLIITCQKA
+559 NKLTITCQKA
-569 NEADHICDENCGN
+569 NEADHICDENCGS
-582 LKVAGNGNSAG
+582 LKVTGNGNSAG
-593 IGGSGQHIVGNL
+593 IGGSGEHIVGNL
-605 RIFGGNIT
+605 SILGGNIT
-613 VSADNG
+613 VSADTG

-625 YRSENRQKTID
+625 YNSVNRQKTID

-653 YGKDDLLTMNLVIR
+653 YGRNNKLMMNLIIR

-702 GGSVNATSVKGQP
+702 GGSVNATSVNGQP

-733 ADVTIDDKTYSC
+733 ADVTIDDKTYSS
-745 KLKDADNNLYIWL
+745 KLKDADDNLYIWL
-758 TAGAHTVNGVKANYG
+758 TAGVHTVNGEKANYG
-773 ISKSGQLLYA
+773 ISNAGKLLYA

-789 TYTAPAD
+789 TYTAPAE
-796 LTYDKTTKTATVSVK
+796 LTYDKTAKTATVSVK
-811 ENVPY
+811 DNVPY
-816 IDKTVTVKYVD
+816 MDKTVTVKYVD

-846 ACMDEASDDH
+846 ACMAEAADDH
-856 IAAKIELGSFTIKHA
+856 IAAEFELGNFTIKQA
-871 VLDTSSIEKEKGFP
+871 ELDTSSIENLKEIP
-885 CNDKVQKVSDVA
+885 CKSATQKVSGVE
-897 LPESWSWDSTDAEK
+897 LPEGWNWDSTDADKE
-911 SLMAGKTVEAAAIY
+911 LTAGRTVEAAAVY
-925 DGEDKDNYTEE
+925 QGEDRENYTEA
-936 SRKITI
+936 SRRLTI
-942 QITKKAHTDAD
+942 QITKKAHMDED

-988 FYIEL
+988 FYMEL
-993 SNDIVNDES
+993 SDDVVNDES

-1013 TSKVYVS
+1013 TSKVYVN
-1020 GTHEDGSTATTDTT
+1020 GTHEDGLTATTDTT
-1034 VKDGVTYYVFTCEVA
+1034 VKNGVTYYVFTCEVA
-1049 AKEMTSHI
+1049 AKEMTSDI
-1057 KAQMIGNNGEKTGK
+1057 QAQMIGNNGEKKGT
-1071 VYTYTVKEY
+1071 VHTYTVKEY
-1080 ADYIL
+1080 TDYIL
-1085 SHTSAEGNYGSAT
+1085 SQMSVEESDISKAT

-1121 QLASDGL
+1121 KLASDGL
-1128 ALTEPVFGDTSI
+1128 NLTETVFNDTVI
-1140 INFIKT
+1140 MNLITNDA
-1146 ETNKAVIT
+1146 NKASVPYD
-1154 NYSDPDKITFKSA
+1154 NAKVTFKSA

-1177 CVSVQFAED
+1177 CVYVQFADD
-1186 VTVQEDMFA
+1186 VTVKEDMFA
-1195 ILLDSTEISKNQ
+1195 IWCNTDQIAEDQI
-1207 YEVTKV
+1207 EVTKV
-1213 NEENCYKITLHGIKA
+1213 NEENCYKITLHGMKA
-1228 SQLQKQYEF
+1228 SLLNEKYAFCVE
-1237 EVALPDTES
+1237 LSDTEY
-1246 AVLKYGATSYAYTVM
+1246 AELAYGTNSYAYTVM

-1266 NIDNIES
+1266 NINNIES

-1284 GSCAQGYEYYKNK
+1284 GSCAQEYEYYKNEGSY
-1297 N
+1297 

>member
-1 MRKRKCIKRAGKRVC
+1 M
-16 MQKSM
+16 
-21 AVLLSAAMAVTM
+21 SA
-33 VPSVGTGNMA
+33 
-43 YAAEV
+43 
-48 TEAVSGN
+48 
-55 GIADAELEVLTV
+55 
-67 DADETEGIVLA
+67 
-78 NASAQSV
+78 
-85 TGTENWTTAGDFSIS
+85 
-100 TSGSSG
+100 
-106 TDYTYDADQ
+106 
-115 KLLTIKS
+115 
-122 VTPITIKN
+122 
-130 TDASKATDNRIYVE
+130 
-144 SGVSADVTL
+144 
-153 AGVNIACSLAP
+153 
-164 FEIAEDS
+164 
-171 TGDVTV
+171 TV
-177 TLADG
+177 T
-182 TTNTL
+182 
-187 TVNDNKESAALQKN
+187 K
-201 GAYSDTL
+201 
-208 GTLTIR
+208 
-214 CEHVAEDH
+214 
-222 ICSSDCGSLSVSAK
+222 
-236 KMNNGAGIGCKKGYY
+236 NGAGIGGKRNNDAAKIY
-251 SETANICI
+251 I

-273 IGGGTYGGA
+273 IGGGSNAVA
-282 SYIRISGGNV
+282 SYITISGGNV
-292 DAQSDNKGAGI
+292 DAQANNSGAGI

-308 AIYMTVSHIY
+308 AQKKVVSHIY

-330 SGDGIGQGD
+330 SGDGIGQGG

-353 VKASSK
+353 VKASSENS
-359 TGNPIS
+359 NPIS

-382 KTLANESNAD
+382 KTPVNESNAD

-420 YTVSVGSTTKQYAFD
+420 YTVSVGSTTRQYAFD

-508 VNIDCPGTEN
+508 VNINCSGTEN

-532 ITLADRSNNIL
+532 ITLADHSNNIL
-543 SGGTGK
+543 SGGTDK
-549 PGLQRNSVND
+549 PGLQRNSGND

-569 NEADHICDENCGN
+569 NEADHICDENCGS
-582 LKVAGNGNSAG
+582 LKVTGNGNSAG

-605 RIFGGNIT
+605 SIQGGNIT
-613 VSADNG
+613 VSADTG

-625 YRSENRQKTID
+625 YNSENRQKTID

-653 YGKDDLLTMNLVIR
+653 YGRSDKLTMNLIIR
-667 GGRIKAAVKGSGKEN
+667 GGRIKAAVEGSGEYN
-682 FGIGGGWSS
+682 FGIGGGKSA

-733 ADVTIDDKTYSC
+733 ADVTIDDKTYSG

-758 TAGAHTVNGVKANYG
+758 TAGVHTVNGVKANYG

-789 TYTAPAD
+789 IYTAPAD
-796 LTYDKTTKTATVSVK
+796 LTYDKTAKTATVSVK

-816 IDKTVTVKYVD
+816 IDKTVIVKYVD
-827 SAGNE
+827 SEGNE
-832 QTDAPV
+832 MTDLPV

-856 IAAKIELGSFTIKHA
+856 IAAEIELGSFTIKQA
-871 VLDTSSIEKEKGFP
+871 VFDTSSMEKEKGFP

-897 LPESWSWDSTDAEK
+897 LPEYWNWDSTDAEK
-911 SLMAGKTVEAAAIY
+911 SLMAGTTVEAAAIY

-988 FYIEL
+988 FYMEL
-993 SNDIVNDES
+993 ADDIVKDES
-1002 AYMNF
+1002 AYLNF

-1049 AKEMTSHI
+1049 AKEMTADI
-1057 KAQMIGNNGEKTGK
+1057 KAQMIGNDGEKTGK

-1080 ADYIL
+1080 ANYIL
-1085 SHTSAEGNYGSAT
+1085 SHTSAEGSNYGSVT

-1105 LNYGGAAQK
+1105 LNYGGATQK
-1114 YFGYKTD
+1114 YFGYKTE

-1128 ALTEPVFGDTSI
+1128 ALTEPVFDDTSI
-1140 INFIKT
+1140 VNFIKD
-1146 ETNKAVIT
+1146 EANKASII

-1207 YEVTKV
+1207 YEITKI

-1228 SQLQKQYEF
+1228 SQLQKKYEF
-1237 EVALPDTES
+1237 EVALPDTGP

-1266 NIDNIES
+1266 NINNIES

-1284 GSCAQGYEYYKNK
+1284 GSCAQVYESYKNK

>member
-1 MRKRKCIKRAGKRVC
+1 MKQRRVW
-16 MQKSM
+16 KKGL
-21 AVLLSAAMAVTM
+21 AVALTAAMAVSM
-33 VPSVGTGNMA
+33 MPDTGLHI
-43 YAAEV
+43 
-48 TEAVSGN
+48 EAT
-55 GIADAELEVLTV
+55 A
-67 DADETEGIVLA
+67 A

-85 TGTENWTTAGDFSIS
+85 TGTENWTTVGDFSIS
-100 TSGSSG
+100 TNGLSG

-122 VTPITIKN
+122 ATPIAIKN
-130 TDASKATDNRIYVE
+130 TDASKATDNRIYVGF
-144 SGVSADVTL
+144 GVSADVTL

-164 FEIAEDS
+164 FEIAEGS

-222 ICSSDCGSLSVSAK
+222 ICSSACGSLSVSAEC
-236 KMNNGAGIGCKKGYY
+236 MNNGAGIGCEKGRN
-251 SETANICI
+251 SEAANICI

-273 IGGGTYGGA
+273 IGGGTYSGA
-282 SYIRISGGNV
+282 SYITISGGNV
-292 DAQSDNKGAGI
+292 DAQSRNNGAGI

-308 AIYMTVSHIY
+308 APKKVSHIY

-325 AHSNS
+325 AHSDYR
-330 SGDGIGQGD
+330 GDGIGQGG

-353 VKASSK
+353 VKASSTSGK
-359 TGNPIS
+359 PIS
-365 GTPKDQEG
+365 VTPKDQEG
-373 EDGKEVYLL
+373 ETGKEVYLL
-382 KTLANESNAD
+382 KTPANESNAD
-392 VTVNGTKQRLKQH
+392 VTVNGRKQRLKQH

-420 YTVSVGSTTKQYAFD
+420 YTVSVGSTTKQYSFD

-446 DFVVSATKAGETLS
+446 DFKVSATNTEETLS
-460 ASDYTYYKGKLTINT
+460 ESDYTYFKGKLTINT
-475 DKGITIQNQNP
+475 DKGITIQNQDP
-486 DQATSDVIAVKYG
+486 DQATSDVIVVKYG

-508 VNIDCPGTEN
+508 VNIDCSGTEN

-532 ITLADRSNNIL
+532 ITLADHSNNIL
-543 SGGTGK
+543 SGGTSK

-559 NKLIITCQKA
+559 NKLTITCQKA
-569 NEADHICDENCGN
+569 NEADHICDENCGS
-582 LKVAGNGNSAG
+582 LKVAGDGESAG

-605 RIFGGNIT
+605 SILGGNIT
-613 VSADNG
+613 VSADTG

-625 YRSENRQKTID
+625 YISENQQKTID

-653 YGKDDLLTMNLVIR
+653 YGRGDRLTMNLIIL
-667 GGRIKAAVKGSGKEN
+667 GGRIKAAVKDPGKEN

-691 TSSYDANIKIT
+691 TSNYDANIKIT

-733 ADVTIDDKTYSC
+733 ADVTIDDKTYSS

-816 IDKTVTVKYVD
+816 IDKTVIVKYVD
-827 SAGNE
+827 SEGNE
-832 QTDAPV
+832 MTDFPV
-838 NAGTYTVK
+838 NVGTYTVK

-856 IAAKIELGSFTIKHA
+856 IAAEIELGSFTIKQA
-871 VLDTSSIEKEKGFP
+871 VFDTSSMEKEKGFP

-911 SLMAGKTVEAAAIY
+911 SLMAGTTVEAAAIY
-925 DGEDKDNYTEE
+925 GGEDKDNYTEE

-942 QITKKAHTDAD
+942 QITKVHTDAD

-988 FYIEL
+988 FYMEL
-993 SNDIVNDES
+993 SDQIIADKD
-1002 AYMNF
+1002 AYMQF

-1013 TSKVYVS
+1013 VTKVFVS
-1020 GTHEDGSTATTDTT
+1020 EAQTNTTINAE
-1034 VKDGVTYYVFTCEVA
+1034 KTYYRFPCEVSSY
-1049 AKEMTSHI
+1049 EMTQDI
-1057 KAQMIGNNGEKTGK
+1057 KAQMFDGNGNGGK
-1071 VYTYTVKEY
+1071 EYTYTVRDY
-1080 ADYIL
+1080 AQYIIKN
-1085 SHTSAEGNYGSAT
+1085 SSSYVDVYPFAVA
-1098 IQLVKGM
+1098 M
-1105 LNYGGAAQK
+1105 LNYGASSQK
-1114 YFGYKTD
+1114 YF
-1121 QLASDGL
+1121 
-1128 ALTEPVFGDTSI
+1128 
-1140 INFIKT
+1140 
-1146 ETNKAVIT
+1146 NKAVDDLANQNLSSYDQEIPNLFNSYINGFVAKKAENEVLGQFAGLSMVLKSETTLNIFYEPKEGIDVSKLTFSVDGKEIT
-1154 NYSDPDKITFKSA
+1154 PVKRGQYYI
-1167 YLSLNSTTDL
+1167 LSLENIRANELGNSKTFTVTDGTNTL
-1177 CVSVQFAED
+1177 TGDYCALMYCYQVLQAAKGAYAD
-1186 VTVQEDMFA
+1186 DLVTLV
-1195 ILLDSTEISKNQ
+1195 
-1207 YEVTKV
+1207 
-1213 NEENCYKITLHGIKA
+1213 KA
-1228 SQLQKQYEF
+1228 FS
-1237 EVALPDTES
+1237 D
-1246 AVLKYGATSYAYTVM
+1246 YAYTAKSV
-1261 SSACD
+1261 C
-1266 NIDNIES
+1266 
-1273 LREVVKALYAY
+1273 
-1284 GSCAQGYEYYKNK
+1284 GSN
-1297 N
+1297 

>member
-1 MRKRKCIKRAGKRVC
+1 MKRRRVW
-16 MQKSM
+16 KKGLAVALTALM
-21 AVLLSAAMAVTM
+21 AVSM
-33 VPSVGTGNMA
+33 VPDTGLHI
-43 YAAEV
+43 
-48 TEAVSGN
+48 EAT
-55 GIADAELEVLTV
+55 A
-67 DADETEGIVLA
+67 A

-85 TGTENWTTAGDFSIS
+85 TGTENWTTVGDFSIS
-100 TSGSSG
+100 TSGSSE

-115 KLLTIKS
+115 KRLTIKS

-164 FEIAEDS
+164 FEIAGNS

-182 TTNTL
+182 TQNTL
-187 TVNDNKESAALQKN
+187 TVNSNLISAALQKN

-222 ICSSDCGSLSVSAK
+222 VCSSDCGSLSVSAEH
-236 KMNNGAGIGCKKGYY
+236 MDNGAGIGCEKGDD
-251 SETANICI
+251 SEAANICI

-266 RTWNGAG
+266 RTMNGAG
-273 IGGGTYGGA
+273 IGGGFYGGA
-282 SYIRISGGNV
+282 SYITISGGNV
-292 DAQSDNKGAGI
+292 DAQASNSGAGI

-308 AIYMTVSHIY
+308 AKYKTVSHIY

-330 SGDGIGQGD
+330 SGDGIGQGG

-353 VKASSK
+353 VKASSENS
-359 TGNPIS
+359 NPIS

-382 KTLANESNAD
+382 KTPVNESNAD

-420 YTVSVGSTTKQYAFD
+420 YTVSVGSTTRQYAFD

-508 VNIDCPGTEN
+508 VNINCSGTEN

-543 SGGTGK
+543 FGGIGK

-559 NKLIITCQKA
+559 NKLTITCQKA
-569 NEADHICDENCGN
+569 GEADHICDENCGS
-582 LKVAGNGNSAG
+582 LKVTGNGNSAG
-593 IGGSGQHIVGNL
+593 IGGSEKHIAGNFSIL
-605 RIFGGNIT
+605 GGNIT
-613 VSADNG
+613 VSADTG

-625 YRSENRQKTID
+625 YNSENRQKTID

-653 YGKDDLLTMNLVIR
+653 YGRSDKLTMNLIIR
-667 GGRIKAAVKGSGKEN
+667 GGRIKAAVEGSGEYN
-682 FGIGGGWSS
+682 FGIGGGKSA

-733 ADVTIDDKTYSC
+733 ADVTIDDKTYSS

-789 TYTAPAD
+789 TYTAPVD
-796 LTYDKTTKTATVSVK
+796 LTYDKTAKTATVSVK

-816 IDKTVTVKYVD
+816 IDKTVIVKYVD
-827 SAGNE
+827 SEGNE
-832 QTDAPV
+832 MTDLPV

-846 ACMDEASDDH
+846 VCMDEASDDH
-856 IAAKIELGSFTIKHA
+856 IAAEIELGSFTIKHA

-885 CNDKVQKVSDVA
+885 CNDKVQKVSDVG
-897 LPESWSWDSTDAEK
+897 LPEYWNWDSTDAEK
-911 SLMAGKTVEAAAIY
+911 SLMAGTTVEATAIY

-953 GDGRCDVSECGQYVD
+953 GDGRCDVSDCGQYID

-988 FYIEL
+988 FYMEL
-993 SNDIVNDES
+993 SDQIIADKG
-1002 AYMNF
+1002 AYMQF

-1013 TSKVYVS
+1013 VTKVPVS
-1020 GTHEDGSTATTDTT
+1020 EAQTNSTINAE
-1034 VKDGVTYYVFTCEVA
+1034 KTYYKFPCEVA
-1049 AKEMTSHI
+1049 SYEMTQDI
-1057 KAQMIGNNGEKTGK
+1057 KAQMFDGNGNGGK
-1071 VYTYTVKEY
+1071 EYTYTVRDY
-1080 ADYIL
+1080 AQYIIK
-1085 SHTSAEGNYGSAT
+1085 NYSSYVDAYPFA
-1098 IQLVKGM
+1098 VAM
-1105 LNYGGAAQK
+1105 LNYGACSQK
-1114 YFGYKTD
+1114 YF
-1121 QLASDGL
+1121 
-1128 ALTEPVFGDTSI
+1128 
-1140 INFIKT
+1140 
-1146 ETNKAVIT
+1146 NKAVDELANKYLTVDELEIPDRFDGYIKGFVAKKVENGVLGQFAGLSMVLKSETTLNLFYEPKEGVDVSKLKFLVDGKEIT
-1154 NYSDPDKITFKSA
+1154 PVKRGQYYI
-1167 YLSLNSTTDL
+1167 LSLENIRANELGNSKTFTVTDGTNTL
-1177 CVSVQFAED
+1177 SGDYCAMMYCYQVLQAAKGAYAD
-1186 VTVQEDMFA
+1186 DLVTLV
-1195 ILLDSTEISKNQ
+1195 
-1207 YEVTKV
+1207 
-1213 NEENCYKITLHGIKA
+1213 KA
-1228 SQLQKQYEF
+1228 FS
-1237 EVALPDTES
+1237 D
-1246 AVLKYGATSYAYTVM
+1246 YAYT
-1261 SSACD
+1261 
-1266 NIDNIES
+1266 
-1273 LREVVKALYAY
+1273 
-1284 GSCAQGYEYYKNK
+1284 AQSVCKSN
-1297 N
+1297 

>member
-21 AVLLSAAMAVTM
+21 AVLLSAAVAVTM

-100 TSGSSG
+100 TSGSSE

-115 KLLTIKS
+115 KRLTIKS

-144 SGVSADVTL
+144 SGVAADVTL
-153 AGVNIACSLAP
+153 AGVNIACSSAP
-164 FEIAEDS
+164 FEIAGDS

-182 TTNTL
+182 TTNDL
-187 TVNDNKESAALQKN
+187 TVNSNTTSAALQKN

-222 ICSSDCGSLSVSAK
+222 VCSSVCGSLSVSATVTK
-236 KMNNGAGIGCKKGYY
+236 NGAGIGGERNNDAAKIY
-251 SETANICI
+251 I

-273 IGGGTYGGA
+273 IGGGSNAVA
-282 SYIRISGGNV
+282 SYITISGGNV
-292 DAQSDNKGAGI
+292 DAQANNSGAGI

-308 AIYMTVSHIY
+308 AQKKVVSHIY

-330 SGDGIGQGD
+330 SGDGIGQGG

-353 VKASSK
+353 VKASSENS
-359 TGNPIS
+359 NPIS

-382 KTLANESNAD
+382 KTPVNESNAD

-420 YTVSVGSTTKQYAFD
+420 YTVSVGSTTRQYAFD

-508 VNIDCPGTEN
+508 VNINCSGMEK

-559 NKLIITCQKA
+559 NKLTITCQKA
-569 NEADHICDENCGN
+569 GEADHICDENCGS
-582 LKVAGNGNSAG
+582 LKVTGNGNSAG

-605 RIFGGNIT
+605 SIQGGNIT
-613 VSADNG
+613 VSADTG

-625 YRSENRQKTID
+625 YNSENRQKTID

-653 YGKDDLLTMNLVIR
+653 YGRSDKLTMNLIIR
-667 GGRIKAAVKGSGKEN
+667 GGRIKAAVEGSGEYN
-682 FGIGGGWSS
+682 FGIGGGKSA

-733 ADVTIDDKTYSC
+733 ADVTIDDKTYSG

-758 TAGAHTVNGVKANYG
+758 TAGVHTVNGVKANYG

-789 TYTAPAD
+789 IYTAPAD
-796 LTYDKTTKTATVSVK
+796 LTYDKTAKTATVSVK

-816 IDKTVTVKYVD
+816 IDKTVIVKYVD
-827 SAGNE
+827 SEGNE
-832 QTDAPV
+832 MTDLPV

-856 IAAKIELGSFTIKHA
+856 IAAEIELGSFTIKQA
-871 VLDTSSIEKEKGFP
+871 VFDTSSMEKEKGFP

-897 LPESWSWDSTDAEK
+897 LPKSWSWDSTDAEK
-911 SLMAGKTVEAAAIY
+911 SLMAGTTVEVAAIY

-988 FYIEL
+988 FYMEL
-993 SNDIVNDES
+993 ADDVVNDES

-1020 GTHEDGSTATTDTT
+1020 GTHEDGSTAATDTT

-1049 AKEMTSHI
+1049 AKEMTSDI
-1057 KAQMIGNNGEKTGK
+1057 KAQMIGNNGEKKGT
-1071 VYTYTVKEY
+1071 VYTYTVREY

-1085 SHTSAEGNYGSAT
+1085 SHTSADDNTSSAT

-1114 YFGYKTD
+1114 YFGYKTE

-1128 ALTEPVFGDTSI
+1128 ALTEPVFEDTSI
-1140 INFIKT
+1140 ISSIKD
-1146 ETNKAVIT
+1146 EANKAVIT

-1177 CVSVQFAED
+1177 CVYVQFAED

-1195 ILLDSTEISKNQ
+1195 ILLDSTEISKDQ
-1207 YEVTKV
+1207 YKITKV

-1237 EVALPDTES
+1237 EVALPDTGP

-1266 NIDNIES
+1266 NINNIES

>member
-1 MRKRKCIKRAGKRVC
+1 MKRRRVW
-16 MQKSM
+16 KKGL
-21 AVLLSAAMAVTM
+21 AVALTAAMAVSM
-33 VPSVGTGNMA
+33 VPDTGLHVE
-43 YAAEV
+43 AA
-48 TEAVSGN
+48 
-55 GIADAELEVLTV
+55 
-67 DADETEGIVLA
+67 A

-85 TGTENWTTAGDFSIS
+85 TGTENWTTVGDFSIS
-100 TSGSSG
+100 TSGSSE
-106 TDYTYDADQ
+106 TDYTYDAGQ

-164 FEIAEDS
+164 FEIAGDS

-182 TTNTL
+182 TQNTL

-222 ICSSDCGSLSVSAK
+222 VCSSDCGSLSVSAEC
-236 KMNNGAGIGCKKGYY
+236 MNNGAGIGCEKDRN
-251 SETANICI
+251 SEAANICI

-273 IGGGTYGGA
+273 IGGGTYSGA
-282 SYIRISGGNV
+282 SYITLSGGNV
-292 DAQSDNKGAGI
+292 DAQSRNNGAGI
-303 GGGGS
+303 GGGVS
-308 AIYMTVSHIY
+308 AQKKVSHIY

-325 AHSNS
+325 AHSDYR
-330 SGDGIGQGD
+330 GDGIGQGG
-339 SGKGCSDIYISGGS
+339 SGKGCSDIYILGGS
-353 VKASSK
+353 VKASSTSGK
-359 TGNPIS
+359 PIS
-365 GTPKDQEG
+365 VTPKDQEG
-373 EDGKEVYLL
+373 EAGKEVYLL
-382 KTLANESNAD
+382 KTPANESNAD
-392 VTVNGTKQRLKQH
+392 VTVNGRKQRLKQH

-420 YTVSVGSTTKQYAFD
+420 YTVSVGSTTKQYSFD

-446 DFVVSATKAGETLS
+446 DFKVSATNTEETLS
-460 ASDYTYYKGKLTINT
+460 ESDYTYFKGKLMINT
-475 DKGITIQNQNP
+475 DKGITIQNQDP

-508 VNIDCPGTEN
+508 VNIDCSGTEN
-518 PAFLIEDNSNADVT
+518 PAFLIEDDSNADVT

-543 SGGTGK
+543 FGGIGK

-559 NKLIITCQKA
+559 NKLTITCQKA
-569 NEADHICDENCGN
+569 GEADHICDENCGS
-582 LKVAGNGNSAG
+582 LKVTGNGNSAG

-605 RIFGGNIT
+605 SILGGNIT
-613 VSADNG
+613 VSADTG

-625 YRSENRQKTID
+625 YISENQQKTID

-653 YGKDDLLTMNLVIR
+653 YGRGDRLTMNLIIR
-667 GGRIKAAVKGSGKEN
+667 GGRIKAAVKDPGKEN

-691 TSSYDANIKIT
+691 TSNYDANIKIT

-715 TNEAGE
+715 KNEAGE

-733 ADVTIDDKTYSC
+733 ADVTIDDKTYSS

-758 TAGAHTVNGVKANYG
+758 TAGVHTVNGEKANYG

-796 LTYDKTTKTATVSVK
+796 LTYDKTAKTATVSVK

-816 IDKTVTVKYVD
+816 IDKTVIVKYVD
-827 SAGNE
+827 SEGNE
-832 QTDAPV
+832 MTDLPV

-856 IAAKIELGSFTIKHA
+856 IAAEIELGSFTIKQA
-871 VLDTSSIEKEKGFP
+871 VFDTSSMEKEKGFP
-885 CNDKVQKVSDVA
+885 CNDKVQNVSDVG
-897 LPESWSWDSTDAEK
+897 LPEYWNWDSTDAEK

-925 DGEDKDNYTEE
+925 NGEDKDNYTEE

-953 GDGRCDVSECGQYVD
+953 GDGRCDVSDCGQYID

-988 FYIEL
+988 FYMEL
-993 SNDIVNDES
+993 SDEIIADKD
-1002 AYMNF
+1002 AYMQF

-1013 TSKVYVS
+1013 VTKVLVS
-1020 GTHEDGSTATTDTT
+1020 EAQTNTTINAE
-1034 VKDGVTYYVFTCEVA
+1034 KTYYRFPCEVSSY
-1049 AKEMTSHI
+1049 EMTQDI
-1057 KAQMIGNNGEKTGK
+1057 KAQMFDGNGNGGK
-1071 VYTYTVKEY
+1071 EYTYTVRDY
-1080 ADYIL
+1080 AQYLIDHDDLYQD
-1085 SHTSAEGNYGSAT
+1085 AYPFA
-1098 IQLVKGM
+1098 VAM
-1105 LNYGGAAQK
+1105 LNYGACSQK
-1114 YFGYKTD
+1114 YF
-1121 QLASDGL
+1121 
-1128 ALTEPVFGDTSI
+1128 
-1140 INFIKT
+1140 
-1146 ETNKAVIT
+1146 NKAVDELANKYLNADELEIPDRFDGYIDNYVATKAENGVLGQFAGLSMVLKSETTLNIFYELKEGVDVSKLTFSVDGKEIT
-1154 NYSDPDKITFKSA
+1154 PVKRGQYYI
-1167 YLSLNSTTDL
+1167 LSL
-1177 CVSVQFAED
+1177 
-1186 VTVQEDMFA
+1186 
-1195 ILLDSTEISKNQ
+1195 
-1207 YEVTKV
+1207 
-1213 NEENCYKITLHGIKA
+1213 ENIKA
-1228 SQLQKQYEF
+1228 NELENLKTFTVTDGTNTLTGDYCAMMYCYQVLQAKEGTYADDLVTLVKAF
-1237 EVALPDTES
+1237 SD
-1246 AVLKYGATSYAYTVM
+1246 YAY
-1261 SSACD
+1261 SAQ
-1266 NIDNIES
+1266 
-1273 LREVVKALYAY
+1273 KACQ
-1284 GSCAQGYEYYKNK
+1284 SN
-1297 N
+1297 

>member
-1 MRKRKCIKRAGKRVC
+1 MKRRRVW
-16 MQKSM
+16 KKGL
-21 AVLLSAAMAVTM
+21 AVALTAAMAVSM
-33 VPSVGTGNMA
+33 VPDTGLH
-43 YAAEV
+43 V
-48 TEAVSGN
+48 EA
-55 GIADAELEVLTV
+55 T
-67 DADETEGIVLA
+67 A

-85 TGTENWTTAGDFSIS
+85 TGTENWTTVGDFSIS
-100 TSGSSG
+100 TSGSSE
-106 TDYTYDADQ
+106 TDYTYDAGQ

-164 FEIAEDS
+164 FEIAGDS

-182 TTNTL
+182 TQNTL

-222 ICSSDCGSLSVSAK
+222 VCSSDCGSLSVSAEC
-236 KMNNGAGIGCKKGYY
+236 MNNGAGIGCEKDRN
-251 SETANICI
+251 SEAANICI

-273 IGGGTYGGA
+273 IGGGTYSGA
-282 SYIRISGGNV
+282 SYITLSGGNV
-292 DAQSDNKGAGI
+292 DAQSRNNGAGI
-303 GGGGS
+303 GGGVS
-308 AIYMTVSHIY
+308 AQKKVSHIY

-325 AHSNS
+325 AHSDYR
-330 SGDGIGQGD
+330 GDGIGQGG
-339 SGKGCSDIYISGGS
+339 SGKGCSDIYILGGS
-353 VKASSK
+353 VKASSTSGK
-359 TGNPIS
+359 PIS
-365 GTPKDQEG
+365 VTPKDQEG
-373 EDGKEVYLL
+373 EAGKEVYLL
-382 KTLANESNAD
+382 KTPANESNAD
-392 VTVNGTKQRLKQH
+392 VTVNGRKQRLKQH

-420 YTVSVGSTTKQYAFD
+420 YTVSVGSTTKQYSFD

-446 DFVVSATKAGETLS
+446 DFKVSATNTEETLS
-460 ASDYTYYKGKLTINT
+460 ESDYTYFKGKLMINT
-475 DKGITIQNQNP
+475 DKGITIQNQDP

-508 VNIDCPGTEN
+508 VNIDCSGTEN
-518 PAFLIEDNSNADVT
+518 PAFLIEDDSNADVT
-532 ITLADRSNNIL
+532 ITLADHSNNIL
-543 SGGTGK
+543 SGGTDK

-559 NKLIITCQKA
+559 NKLTITCQKA
-569 NEADHICDENCGN
+569 NEADHICDENCGS
-582 LKVAGNGNSAG
+582 LKVAGDGESAG

-605 RIFGGNIT
+605 SILGGNIT
-613 VSADNG
+613 VSADTG

-625 YRSENRQKTID
+625 YISENQQKTID

-653 YGKDDLLTMNLVIR
+653 YGRGDRLTMNLIIR
-667 GGRIKAAVKGSGKEN
+667 GGRIKAAVKDPGKEN

-691 TSSYDANIKIT
+691 TSNYDANIKIT

-715 TNEAGE
+715 KNEAGE

-733 ADVTIDDKTYSC
+733 ADVTIDDKTYSS

-758 TAGAHTVNGVKANYG
+758 TAGVHTVNGEKANYG

-796 LTYDKTTKTATVSVK
+796 LTYDKTAKTATVSVK

-816 IDKTVTVKYVD
+816 IDKTVIVKYVD
-827 SAGNE
+827 SEGNE
-832 QTDAPV
+832 MTDLPV

-856 IAAKIELGSFTIKHA
+856 IAAEIELGSFTIKQA
-871 VLDTSSIEKEKGFP
+871 VFDTSSMEKEKGFP
-885 CNDKVQKVSDVA
+885 CNDKVQNVSDVG
-897 LPESWSWDSTDAEK
+897 LPEYWNWDSTDAEK

-925 DGEDKDNYTEE
+925 NGEDKDNYTEE

-953 GDGRCDVSECGQYVD
+953 GDGRCDVSDCGQYID

-988 FYIEL
+988 FYMEL
-993 SNDIVNDES
+993 SDEIIADKD
-1002 AYMNF
+1002 AYMQF

-1013 TSKVYVS
+1013 VTKVLVS
-1020 GTHEDGSTATTDTT
+1020 EAQTNTTINAE
-1034 VKDGVTYYVFTCEVA
+1034 KTYYRFPCEVSSY
-1049 AKEMTSHI
+1049 EMTQDI
-1057 KAQMIGNNGEKTGK
+1057 KAQMFDGNGNGGK
-1071 VYTYTVKEY
+1071 EYTYTVRDYAEY
-1080 ADYIL
+1080 IIKNSSSYVDAYPF
-1085 SHTSAEGNYGSAT
+1085 AVA
-1098 IQLVKGM
+1098 M
-1105 LNYGGAAQK
+1105 LNYGASSQK
-1114 YFGYKTD
+1114 YF
-1121 QLASDGL
+1121 
-1128 ALTEPVFGDTSI
+1128 
-1140 INFIKT
+1140 
-1146 ETNKAVIT
+1146 NKAVDDLANQNLSSYDQEIPNLFNSYINGFVAKKAENEVLGQFAGLSMVLKSETTLNIFYELKEGVDVSKLTFSVDGKEIT
-1154 NYSDPDKITFKSA
+1154 PVKRGQYYI
-1167 YLSLNSTTDL
+1167 LSL
-1177 CVSVQFAED
+1177 
-1186 VTVQEDMFA
+1186 
-1195 ILLDSTEISKNQ
+1195 
-1207 YEVTKV
+1207 
-1213 NEENCYKITLHGIKA
+1213 ENIKA
-1228 SQLQKQYEF
+1228 NELENLKTFTVTDGTNTLTGDYCAMMYCYQVLQAKEGTYADDLVTLVKAF
-1237 EVALPDTES
+1237 SD
-1246 AVLKYGATSYAYTVM
+1246 YAYTAQSV
-1261 SSACD
+1261 C
-1266 NIDNIES
+1266 
-1273 LREVVKALYAY
+1273 
-1284 GSCAQGYEYYKNK
+1284 GSN
-1297 N
+1297 

>member
-1 MRKRKCIKRAGKRVC
+1 MKQRRVW
-16 MQKSM
+16 KKGLAVALTAVM
-21 AVLLSAAMAVTM
+21 AVSM
-33 VPSVGTGNMA
+33 VPDTGLHI
-43 YAAEV
+43 
-48 TEAVSGN
+48 EAT
-55 GIADAELEVLTV
+55 A
-67 DADETEGIVLA
+67 A

-85 TGTENWTTAGDFSIS
+85 TGTENWTTVGDFSIS

-153 AGVNIACSLAP
+153 AGVNIECASAP
-164 FEIAEDS
+164 FEIAGDS

-182 TTNTL
+182 TQNTL
-187 TVNDNKESAALQKN
+187 TVNSNSISAALQKN

-222 ICSSDCGSLSVSAK
+222 VCSSVCGSLSVSATVTK
-236 KMNNGAGIGCKKGYY
+236 NGAGIG
-251 SETANICI
+251 SERNKDAAKIYI

-273 IGGGTYGGA
+273 IGGGPNDVA
-282 SYIRISGGNV
+282 SYITISGGNV
-292 DAQSDNKGAGI
+292 DAQANNNGAGI

-308 AIYMTVSHIY
+308 AQKKVVSHIY

-325 AHSNS
+325 AHGNS
-330 SGDGIGQGD
+330 SGDGIGQGG

-359 TGNPIS
+359 NGNPIS

-373 EDGKEVYLL
+373 EAGKEVYLL
-382 KTLANESNAD
+382 KTPANESNAD

-405 SASDTSLYLY
+405 SVSDTSLYLY

-446 DFVVSATKAGETLS
+446 DFKVSATNTEETLS

-508 VNIDCPGTEN
+508 VNIDCSGMEK

-559 NKLIITCQKA
+559 NKLTITCQKA
-569 NEADHICDENCGN
+569 GEADHICDENCGS
-582 LKVAGNGNSAG
+582 LKVTGNGNSAG

-605 RIFGGNIT
+605 SIQGGNIT
-613 VSADNG
+613 VSADTG

-625 YRSENRQKTID
+625 YNSENRQKTID

-653 YGKDDLLTMNLVIR
+653 YGRSDKLTMNLIIR
-667 GGRIKAAVKGSGKEN
+667 GGRIKAAVEGFGEYN
-682 FGIGGGWSS
+682 FGIGGGKSS

-733 ADVTIDDKTYSC
+733 ADVTIDDKTYSS

-789 TYTAPAD
+789 IYTAPAD
-796 LTYDKTTKTATVSVK
+796 LTYDKTTKTATVGVK

-816 IDKTVTVKYVD
+816 IDKTVIVKYVD
-827 SAGNE
+827 SEGNE
-832 QTDAPV
+832 MTDLPV

-856 IAAKIELGSFTIKHA
+856 IAAEIELGSFTIKQA
-871 VLDTSSIEKEKGFP
+871 VFDTSSMEKEKGFP
-885 CNDKVQKVSDVA
+885 CNDKVQKVSDVG
-897 LPESWSWDSTDAEK
+897 LPEYWNWDSTDAEK

-925 DGEDKDNYTEE
+925 NGEDKDNYTEE

-953 GDGRCDVSECGQYVD
+953 GDGRCDVSDCGQYVD

-973 LAGYSLSLTGNIGVN
+973 LTGYSLSLTGNIGVN
-988 FYIEL
+988 FYMEL
-993 SNDIVNDES
+993 SDKILADEN
-1002 AYMNF
+1002 AYMQF

-1013 TSKVYVS
+1013 ITKVPVS
-1020 GTHEDGSTATTDTT
+1020 EAQANTEIKEGT
-1034 VKDGVTYYVFTCEVA
+1034 TYYRFPCEVA
-1049 AKEMTSHI
+1049 SYEMTQDI
-1057 KAQMIGNNGEKTGK
+1057 KAQMFDGNGNGGK
-1071 VYTYTVKEY
+1071 EYTYTVRDY
-1080 ADYIL
+1080 AQYLINHDDYL
-1085 SHTSAEGNYGSAT
+1085 EVYPFAKA
-1098 IQLVKGM
+1098 M
-1105 LNYGGAAQK
+1105 LNYGACSQK
-1114 YFGYKTD
+1114 YF
-1121 QLASDGL
+1121 
-1128 ALTEPVFGDTSI
+1128 
-1140 INFIKT
+1140 
-1146 ETNKAVIT
+1146 NKAVEELANKYLDDDAQEIPDRFDGYIDNFVAKKAENEVLGQFAGLSMVLKSETTLNIFYEPEEGIDVSKLTFSVDGKEIT
-1154 NYSDPDKITFKSA
+1154 PVKRGQYYI
-1167 YLSLNSTTDL
+1167 LSLENIRANELGNSKTFTVTDGTNTL
-1177 CVSVQFAED
+1177 SGDYCAMMYCYQVLQAPEGTYED
-1186 VTVQEDMFA
+1186 DLVTLV
-1195 ILLDSTEISKNQ
+1195 
-1207 YEVTKV
+1207 
-1213 NEENCYKITLHGIKA
+1213 KA
-1228 SQLQKQYEF
+1228 FS
-1237 EVALPDTES
+1237 D
-1246 AVLKYGATSYAYTVM
+1246 YAYAAKSVCQ
-1261 SSACD
+1261 S
-1266 NIDNIES
+1266 N
-1273 LREVVKALYAY
+1273 
-1284 GSCAQGYEYYKNK
+1284 
-1297 N
+1297 

>member
-1 MRKRKCIKRAGKRVC
+1 MKRRRVW
-16 MQKSM
+16 KKGL
-21 AVLLSAAMAVTM
+21 AVALTAAMAVSM
-33 VPSVGTGNMA
+33 VPDTGLH
-43 YAAEV
+43 V
-48 TEAVSGN
+48 EAV
-55 GIADAELEVLTV
+55 
-67 DADETEGIVLA
+67 A

-85 TGTENWTTAGDFSIS
+85 TGTENWTTVGDFRIS

-106 TDYTYDADQ
+106 TDYIYDADQ
-115 KLLTIKS
+115 KLLMIKS

-153 AGVNIACSLAP
+153 AGVNIACVAAP
-164 FEIAEDS
+164 FEIAEGS

-182 TTNTL
+182 TQNTL
-187 TVNDNKESAALQKN
+187 TVNDSKSTSASLQKN
-201 GAYSDTL
+201 GAHSDTL

-222 ICSSDCGSLSVSAK
+222 VCSSDCGSLSVSAALTK
-236 KMNNGAGIGCKKGYY
+236 NGAGIGGERNNDAAKIY
-251 SETANICI
+251 I

-273 IGGGTYGGA
+273 IGGGPNNVA
-282 SYIRISGGNV
+282 SYITISGGNV
-292 DAQSDNKGAGI
+292 DAQANNSGAGI

-308 AIYMTVSHIY
+308 AQKKVVSHIY

-330 SGDGIGQGD
+330 SGDGIGQGG

-359 TGNPIS
+359 NGNPIS
-365 GTPKDQEG
+365 DTPKDQEG

-382 KTLANESNAD
+382 KTPENEANAD
-392 VTVNGTKQRLKQH
+392 VTVNGIKQRLKQH
-405 SASDTSLYLY
+405 STSDTSLYLY

-446 DFVVSATKAGETLS
+446 DFAVSATKADETLS

-508 VNIDCPGTEN
+508 VNIDCSGMEK

-559 NKLIITCQKA
+559 NKLTITCQKA
-569 NEADHICDENCGN
+569 GEADHICDENCGS

-605 RIFGGNIT
+605 SIQGGNIT
-613 VSADNG
+613 VSADTG

-625 YRSENRQKTID
+625 YNSENRQKTID

-653 YGKDDLLTMNLVIR
+653 YGRSDKLTMNLIIR
-667 GGRIKAAVKGSGKEN
+667 GGRIKAAVEGFGEYN
-682 FGIGGGWSS
+682 FGIGGGKSS

-702 GGSVNATSVKGQP
+702 GGSINATSVKGQP

-733 ADVTIDDKTYSC
+733 ADVTIDDKTYSS

-758 TAGAHTVNGVKANYG
+758 TAGVHTVNSVKANYG
-773 ISKSGQLLYA
+773 ISKSGRLLYA

-789 TYTAPAD
+789 IYTAPAD

-816 IDKTVTVKYVD
+816 IDKTVTIKYVD
-827 SAGNE
+827 SEGNE

-838 NAGTYTVK
+838 NAGTYIVK

-856 IAAKIELGSFTIKHA
+856 IAAELELGNFTIKQA
-871 VLDTSSIEKEKGFP
+871 VYDTSSIVKEKEYQ

-911 SLMAGKTVEAAAIY
+911 SLMAGTTVEAAAIY
-925 DGEDKDNYTEE
+925 NGEDKNNYTEE

-953 GDGRCDVSECGQYVD
+953 GDGRCDVSDCGQYID

-988 FYIEL
+988 FYMEL
-993 SNDIVNDES
+993 SDQIIADKD
-1002 AYMNF
+1002 AYMQF

-1013 TSKVYVS
+1013 VTKVLVS
-1020 GTHEDGSTATTDTT
+1020 EAQTNTTINAE
-1034 VKDGVTYYVFTCEVA
+1034 KTYYRFPCEVA
-1049 AKEMTSHI
+1049 SYEMTQDI
-1057 KAQMIGNNGEKTGK
+1057 KAQMFDGNGK
-1071 VYTYTVKEY
+1071 CGKEY
-1080 ADYIL
+1080 AYTVRDYAQYLINHVDL
-1085 SHTSAEGNYGSAT
+1085 YVDAVPFAMA
-1098 IQLVKGM
+1098 M
-1105 LNYGGAAQK
+1105 LNYGACSQK
-1114 YFGYKTD
+1114 YF
-1121 QLASDGL
+1121 
-1128 ALTEPVFGDTSI
+1128 
-1140 INFIKT
+1140 
-1146 ETNKAVIT
+1146 NKAVDELANKYLTDDELEIPDRFEGYIDNYVATKAENGVLGQFAGLSMVLKSETTLNIFYEPKEGVDVSKLTFSVDGKEIT
-1154 NYSDPDKITFKSA
+1154 PVKRGQYYI
-1167 YLSLNSTTDL
+1167 LSLENIRANELGNSKTFTVTDGTNTL
-1177 CVSVQFAED
+1177 SGEYCALMYCYQVLQAKEGTYAED
-1186 VTVQEDMFA
+1186 LVTLV
-1195 ILLDSTEISKNQ
+1195 
-1207 YEVTKV
+1207 
-1213 NEENCYKITLHGIKA
+1213 KA
-1228 SQLQKQYEF
+1228 FS
-1237 EVALPDTES
+1237 D
-1246 AVLKYGATSYAYTVM
+1246 YAYNAKDVCR
-1261 SSACD
+1261 S
-1266 NIDNIES
+1266 N
-1273 LREVVKALYAY
+1273 
-1284 GSCAQGYEYYKNK
+1284 
-1297 N
+1297 

>member
-55 GIADAELEVLTV
+55 GIADTELEVLTV
-67 DADETEGIVLA
+67 DADETAETALA
-78 NASAQSV
+78 NASVQSV
-85 TGTENWTTAGDFSIS
+85 TGAENWTTVGDFSIS
-100 TSGSSG
+100 TSGLSG

-115 KLLTIKS
+115 KRLTIKS
-122 VTPITIKN
+122 ATPIVIKN

-144 SGVSADVTL
+144 SGVSANVTL

-164 FEIAEDS
+164 FEIAEGS

-187 TVNDNKESAALQKN
+187 TVNDNKTSAALQKN

-222 ICSSDCGSLSVSAK
+222 VCSSDCGSLSVSAECID
-236 KMNNGAGIGCKKGYY
+236 NGAGIGCEKGYY
-251 SETANICI
+251 SEAANICI

-282 SYIRISGGNV
+282 SYITISGGNV
-292 DAQSDNKGAGI
+292 DAQSDNSGAGI

-330 SGDGIGQGD
+330 SGDGIGQGS

-353 VKASSK
+353 VKASSASGK
-359 TGNPIS
+359 PIS
-365 GTPKDQEG
+365 VTPKDQKG
-373 EDGKEVYLL
+373 EAGKEVYLL
-382 KTLANESNAD
+382 KTPANESNAD
-392 VTVNGTKQRLKQH
+392 VTVNGIKQRLKQH
-405 SASDTSLYLY
+405 STSDTSLYLY

-420 YTVSVGSTTKQYAFD
+420 YTVSVGSTTKQYSFD

-475 DKGITIQNQNP
+475 DKGITIQNQNL
-486 DQATSDVIAVKYG
+486 DQASSDVIAVKYG

-508 VNIDCPGTEN
+508 VNIDCSGTEN
-518 PAFLIEDNSNADVT
+518 PAFLIEDDSNADVT
-532 ITLADRSNNIL
+532 ITLADHSNNIL

-559 NKLIITCQKA
+559 NKLTIMCQKA
-569 NEADHICDENCGN
+569 NEADHICDESCGS
-582 LKVAGNGNSAG
+582 LKVAGDGESAG
-593 IGGSGQHIVGNL
+593 IGGSGQHIAGNL
-605 RIFGGNIT
+605 SILGGNIT
-613 VSADNG
+613 ASANTG

-625 YRSENRQKTID
+625 YSSNNKQKTIN

-653 YGKDDLLTMNLVIR
+653 YGKGNNLMMNLVIR
-667 GGRIKAAVKGSGKEN
+667 GGRIKAAGKGSRNYG
-682 FGIGGGWSS
+682 FGIGGGDG
-691 TSSYDANIKIT
+691 SYDANIKIT

-721 KLYPLKISNVAD
+721 KIYPLKISNVAD
-733 ADVTIDDKTYSC
+733 ADVTIDDKTYSS

-758 TAGAHTVNGVKANYG
+758 TAGVHTVNDVKANYG

-789 TYTAPAD
+789 IYTAPAD
-796 LTYDKTTKTATVSVK
+796 LTYDKTAKTATVSVK

-816 IDKTVTVKYVD
+816 IDKTVTIKYVD
-827 SAGNE
+827 SEGNE
-832 QTDAPV
+832 MTDLPV
-838 NAGTYTVK
+838 NVGIYTVK

-856 IAAKIELGSFTIKHA
+856 IAAEIELGSFTIKQA
-871 VLDTSSIEKEKGFP
+871 VFDTSSMEKEKGFP

-897 LPESWSWDSTDAEK
+897 LSESWSWDSTDAEK

-925 DGEDKDNYTEE
+925 NGEDKDNYTEE

-942 QITKKAHTDAD
+942 QIAKKAHTDAD

-988 FYIEL
+988 FYMEL
-993 SNDIVNDES
+993 SDDVVNDES

-1034 VKDGVTYYVFTCEVA
+1034 VKNGVTYYVFTCEVA
-1049 AKEMTSHI
+1049 AKEMTSDI

-1085 SHTSAEGNYGSAT
+1085 SHTSADDNTSSAT

-1114 YFGYKTD
+1114 YFGYKTE

-1128 ALTEPVFGDTSI
+1128 ALTEPVFEDTSI
-1140 INFIKT
+1140 ISSIKD
-1146 ETNKAVIT
+1146 EANKAVIT

-1177 CVSVQFAED
+1177 CVYVQFAED

-1195 ILLDSTEISKNQ
+1195 ILLDSTEISKDQ
-1207 YEVTKV
+1207 YKITKV

-1237 EVALPDTES
+1237 EVALPDTGP

-1266 NIDNIES
+1266 NINNIES

>member
-1 MRKRKCIKRAGKRVC
+1 MKDNRRKAIINAALFRYYPNKPELLRIKEREEDMKRRRVW
-16 MQKSM
+16 KKGLAVALTALM
-21 AVLLSAAMAVTM
+21 AVSM
-33 VPSVGTGNMA
+33 VPDTGLHI
-43 YAAEV
+43 
-48 TEAVSGN
+48 EAT
-55 GIADAELEVLTV
+55 A
-67 DADETEGIVLA
+67 A

-85 TGTENWTTAGDFSIS
+85 TGAENWTTVGDFSIS

-122 VTPITIKN
+122 VTPIAIKN
-130 TDASKATDNRIYVE
+130 TDASKATDNRICVE
-144 SGVSADVTL
+144 SGVAANVTL

-164 FEIAEDS
+164 FEIAGNS

-182 TTNTL
+182 TTNAL
-187 TVNDNKESAALQKN
+187 TVNSNTTSAALQKN

-222 ICSSDCGSLSVSAK
+222 VCSSVCGSLSVSATVTK
-236 KMNNGAGIGCKKGYY
+236 NGAGIG
-251 SETANICI
+251 SERNEEAAKIYI

-273 IGGGTYGGA
+273 IGGGPNNVA
-282 SYIRISGGNV
+282 SYITISGGNV
-292 DAQSDNKGAGI
+292 DAQSNNSGAGI

-308 AIYMTVSHIY
+308 AQKKVVSHIY

-330 SGDGIGQGD
+330 SGDGIGQGG

-359 TGNPIS
+359 NGNPIS

-373 EDGKEVYLL
+373 EAGKEVYLL
-382 KTLANESNAD
+382 KTPANESNAD

-446 DFVVSATKAGETLS
+446 DFKVSATNTEETLS

-508 VNIDCPGTEN
+508 VNINCSGMEK

-559 NKLIITCQKA
+559 NKLTITCQKA
-569 NEADHICDENCGN
+569 GEADHICDENCGS
-582 LKVAGNGNSAG
+582 LKVTGNGNSAG

-605 RIFGGNIT
+605 SIQGGNIT
-613 VSADNG
+613 VSADTG

-625 YRSENRQKTID
+625 YNSENRQKTID

-653 YGKDDLLTMNLVIR
+653 YGRSDKLTMNLIIR
-667 GGRIKAAVKGSGKEN
+667 GGRIKAAVEGSGEYN
-682 FGIGGGWSS
+682 FGIGGGKSA

-733 ADVTIDDKTYSC
+733 ADVTIDDKTYSS

-789 TYTAPAD
+789 IYTAPAD

-816 IDKTVTVKYVD
+816 IDKTVTIKYVD
-827 SAGNE
+827 SEGNK

-856 IAAKIELGSFTIKHA
+856 IAAEIELGSFTIKHA

-911 SLMAGKTVEAAAIY
+911 LLMAGTTVEAAAIY

-942 QITKKAHTDAD
+942 QITKAHTDAD
-953 GDGRCDVSECGQYVD
+953 GDGRCDVSGCGAIID

-988 FYIEL
+988 FYMEL
-993 SNDIVNDES
+993 SDQIIADEG
-1002 AYMNF
+1002 AYMQF

-1013 TSKVYVS
+1013 VTKVPVS
-1020 GTHEDGSTATTDTT
+1020 EAQKNTTINAE
-1034 VKDGVTYYVFTCEVA
+1034 KTYYRFPCEVA
-1049 AKEMTSHI
+1049 SYEMTQDI
-1057 KAQMIGNNGEKTGK
+1057 KAQMFDGNGK
-1071 VYTYTVKEY
+1071 CGKEYTYTVRDY
-1080 ADYIL
+1080 AQYLIDHVDLYQD
-1085 SHTSAEGNYGSAT
+1085 AYPFA
-1098 IQLVKGM
+1098 VAM
-1105 LNYGGAAQK
+1105 LNYGACSQK
-1114 YFGYKTD
+1114 YF
-1121 QLASDGL
+1121 
-1128 ALTEPVFGDTSI
+1128 
-1140 INFIKT
+1140 
-1146 ETNKAVIT
+1146 NKAVDELA
-1154 NYSDPDKITFKSA
+1154 NK
-1167 YLSLNSTTDL
+1167 YLSDDELEIPDRFGGYIDNYVATKAENGVL
-1177 CVSVQFAED
+1177 GQFAGLS
-1186 VTVQEDMFA
+1186 M
-1195 ILLDSTEISKNQ
+1195 
-1207 YEVTKV
+1207 
-1213 NEENCYKITLHGIKA
+1213 
-1228 SQLQKQYEF
+1228 
-1237 EVALPDTES
+1237 
-1246 AVLKYGATSYAYTVM
+1246 VLKSETTL
-1261 SSACD
+1261 
-1266 NIDNIES
+1266 NIFYEPKEGMDVSKLNFLVDGKEITP
-1273 LREVVKALYAY
+1273 VKRVSII
-1284 GSCAQGYEYYKNK
+1284 SCP
-1297 N
+1297 

>member
-1 MRKRKCIKRAGKRVC
+1 MKRRRVW
-16 MQKSM
+16 KKGLAVALTAVM
-21 AVLLSAAMAVTM
+21 AVSM
-33 VPSVGTGNMA
+33 VPDTGLH
-43 YAAEV
+43 V
-48 TEAVSGN
+48 EAV
-55 GIADAELEVLTV
+55 
-67 DADETEGIVLA
+67 A
-78 NASAQSV
+78 NASVLSV
-85 TGTENWTTAGDFSIS
+85 TGTENWTTVGDFSIS
-100 TSGSSG
+100 TSGLSG

-144 SGVSADVTL
+144 SGVSANVTL

-164 FEIAEDS
+164 FEIAGDS

-182 TTNTL
+182 TTNAL
-187 TVNDNKESAALQKN
+187 TVNSRTTSAALQKN

-222 ICSSDCGSLSVSAK
+222 ICSSACGSLSVSAEC
-236 KMNNGAGIGCKKGYY
+236 MNNGAGIGCEKGYY
-251 SETANICI
+251 REAANICI

-273 IGGGTYGGA
+273 IGGGTYSGA
-282 SYIRISGGNV
+282 SYITISGGNV
-292 DAQSDNKGAGI
+292 DAQSMNNGAGI
-303 GGGGS
+303 GGGGG
-308 AIYMTVSHIY
+308 AQKKVVSHIY

-353 VKASSK
+353 VMASSTSGK
-359 TGNPIS
+359 PIS
-365 GTPKDQEG
+365 VTPKDQEG
-373 EDGKEVYLL
+373 KAGKEVYLL
-382 KTLANESNAD
+382 KTPANESNAD
-392 VTVNGTKQRLKQH
+392 VMVNGTKQRLKQH
-405 SASDTSLYLY
+405 STSDTSLYLY

-446 DFVVSATKAGETLS
+446 DFKVSATNTEETLS
-460 ASDYTYYKGKLTINT
+460 ESDYTYYKGKLTINT
-475 DKGITIQNQNP
+475 DKGITIQNQDP

-508 VNIDCPGTEN
+508 VNIDCSGTEK
-518 PAFLIEDNSNADVT
+518 PAFLIEDDSNADVT
-532 ITLADRSNNIL
+532 ITLADHSNNIL
-543 SGGTGK
+543 SGGTDK

-559 NKLIITCQKA
+559 NKLTITCQKA
-569 NEADHICDENCGN
+569 GEADHICDENCGN
-582 LKVAGNGNSAG
+582 LKVTGNGNSAG

-605 RIFGGNIT
+605 SIQGGNIT
-613 VSADNG
+613 VSADTG

-625 YRSENRQKTID
+625 CNSENRQKTID

-653 YGKDDLLTMNLVIR
+653 YGRSDKLTMNLIIR
-667 GGRIKAAVKGSGKEN
+667 GGRIKAAGKGSGEYN
-682 FGIGGGWSS
+682 FGIGGGMSS

-733 ADVTIDDKTYSC
+733 ADVTIDDKTYSS

-758 TAGAHTVNGVKANYG
+758 TAGVHTVNSVKANYG
-773 ISKSGQLLYA
+773 ISKSGRLLYA

-789 TYTAPAD
+789 IYTAPAD

-816 IDKTVTVKYVD
+816 IDKTVTIKYVD
-827 SAGNE
+827 SEGNE

-838 NAGTYTVK
+838 NAGTYIVK

-856 IAAKIELGSFTIKHA
+856 IAAELELGNFTIKQA
-871 VLDTSSIEKEKGFP
+871 VYDTSSIVKEKEYQ

-911 SLMAGKTVEAAAIY
+911 SLMAGTTVEAAAIY
-925 DGEDKDNYTEE
+925 NGEDKNNYTEE

-988 FYIEL
+988 FYMEL
-993 SNDIVNDES
+993 SDQIIADKG
-1002 AYMNF
+1002 AYMQF

-1013 TSKVYVS
+1013 VTKVPVS
-1020 GTHEDGSTATTDTT
+1020 EAQTNTTINAG
-1034 VKDGVTYYVFTCEVA
+1034 KTYYRFPCEVSSY
-1049 AKEMTSHI
+1049 EMTQDI
-1057 KAQMIGNNGEKTGK
+1057 KAQMFDGNGK
-1071 VYTYTVKEY
+1071 CGKEYTYTVRDY
-1080 ADYIL
+1080 AQYLINHVDLYVD
-1085 SHTSAEGNYGSAT
+1085 AVPFAMA
-1098 IQLVKGM
+1098 M
-1105 LNYGGAAQK
+1105 LNYGACSQK
-1114 YFGYKTD
+1114 YF
-1121 QLASDGL
+1121 
-1128 ALTEPVFGDTSI
+1128 
-1140 INFIKT
+1140 
-1146 ETNKAVIT
+1146 NKAVDELANKYLTDDELEIPDRFEGYIDNYVATKAENGVLGQFAGLSMVLKSETTLNIFYEPKEGVDVSKLTFSVDGKEIT
-1154 NYSDPDKITFKSA
+1154 PVKRGQYYILSLENIRANELENSKTFTVTDGTNTLSGEYCALMYCYQVLQAKEGTYADDLVTLVKAFSA
-1167 YLSLNSTTDL
+1167 YAYN
-1177 CVSVQFAED
+1177 AKD
-1186 VTVQEDMFA
+1186 VCR
-1195 ILLDSTEISKNQ
+1195 SN
-1207 YEVTKV
+1207 
-1213 NEENCYKITLHGIKA
+1213 
-1228 SQLQKQYEF
+1228 
-1237 EVALPDTES
+1237 
-1246 AVLKYGATSYAYTVM
+1246 
-1261 SSACD
+1261 
-1266 NIDNIES
+1266 
-1273 LREVVKALYAY
+1273 
-1284 GSCAQGYEYYKNK
+1284 
-1297 N
+1297 

>member
-1 MRKRKCIKRAGKRVC
+1 MKRRRVW
-16 MQKSM
+16 KKGL
-21 AVLLSAAMAVTM
+21 AVALTAAMAVSM
-33 VPSVGTGNMA
+33 VPDTGLHVE
-43 YAAEV
+43 AA
-48 TEAVSGN
+48 
-55 GIADAELEVLTV
+55 
-67 DADETEGIVLA
+67 A

-85 TGTENWTTAGDFSIS
+85 TGTENWTTVGDFSIS
-100 TSGSSG
+100 TSGSSE
-106 TDYTYDADQ
+106 TDYTYDAGQ

-164 FEIAEDS
+164 FEIAGDS

-182 TTNTL
+182 TQNTL

-222 ICSSDCGSLSVSAK
+222 VCSSDCGSLSVSAEC
-236 KMNNGAGIGCKKGYY
+236 MNNGAGIGCEKDRN
-251 SETANICI
+251 SEAANICI

-273 IGGGTYGGA
+273 IGGGTYSGA
-282 SYIRISGGNV
+282 SYITLSGGNV
-292 DAQSDNKGAGI
+292 DAQSRNNGAGI
-303 GGGGS
+303 GGGVS
-308 AIYMTVSHIY
+308 AQKKVSHIY

-325 AHSNS
+325 AHSDYR
-330 SGDGIGQGD
+330 GDGIGQGG
-339 SGKGCSDIYISGGS
+339 SGKGCSDIYILGGS
-353 VKASSK
+353 VKASSTSGK
-359 TGNPIS
+359 PIS
-365 GTPKDQEG
+365 VTPKDQEG
-373 EDGKEVYLL
+373 EAGKEVYLL
-382 KTLANESNAD
+382 KTPANESNAD
-392 VTVNGTKQRLKQH
+392 VTVNGRKQRLKQH

-420 YTVSVGSTTKQYAFD
+420 YTVSVGSTTKQYSFD

-446 DFVVSATKAGETLS
+446 DFKVSATNTEETLS
-460 ASDYTYYKGKLTINT
+460 ESDYTYFKGKLMINT
-475 DKGITIQNQNP
+475 DKGITIQNQDP

-508 VNIDCPGTEN
+508 VNIDCSGTEN
-518 PAFLIEDNSNADVT
+518 PAFLIEDDSNADVT
-532 ITLADRSNNIL
+532 ITLADHSNNIL
-543 SGGTGK
+543 SGGTDK

-559 NKLIITCQKA
+559 NKLTITCQKA
-569 NEADHICDENCGN
+569 NEADHICDENCGS
-582 LKVAGNGNSAG
+582 LKVAGDGESAG

-605 RIFGGNIT
+605 SILGGNIT
-613 VSADNG
+613 VSADTG

-625 YRSENRQKTID
+625 YISENQQKTID

-653 YGKDDLLTMNLVIR
+653 YGRGDRLTMNLIIR
-667 GGRIKAAVKGSGKEN
+667 GGRIKAAVKDPGKEN

-691 TSSYDANIKIT
+691 TSNYDANIKIT

-715 TNEAGE
+715 KNEAGE

-733 ADVTIDDKTYSC
+733 ADVTIDDKTYSS

-758 TAGAHTVNGVKANYG
+758 TAGVHTVNGEKANYG

-796 LTYDKTTKTATVSVK
+796 LTYDKTAKTATVSVK

-816 IDKTVTVKYVD
+816 IDKTVIVKYVD
-827 SAGNE
+827 SEGNE
-832 QTDAPV
+832 MTDLPV

-856 IAAKIELGSFTIKHA
+856 IAAEIELGSFTIKQA
-871 VLDTSSIEKEKGFP
+871 VFDTSSMEKEKGFP
-885 CNDKVQKVSDVA
+885 CNDKVQNVSDVG
-897 LPESWSWDSTDAEK
+897 LPEYWNWDSTDAEK

-925 DGEDKDNYTEE
+925 NGEDKDNYTEE

-953 GDGRCDVSECGQYVD
+953 GDGRCDVSDCGQYID

-988 FYIEL
+988 FYMEL
-993 SNDIVNDES
+993 SDEIIADKD
-1002 AYMNF
+1002 AYMQF

-1013 TSKVYVS
+1013 VTKVLVS
-1020 GTHEDGSTATTDTT
+1020 EAQTNTTINAE
-1034 VKDGVTYYVFTCEVA
+1034 KTYYRFPCEVSSY
-1049 AKEMTSHI
+1049 EMTQDI
-1057 KAQMIGNNGEKTGK
+1057 KAQMFDGNGNGGK
-1071 VYTYTVKEY
+1071 EYTYTVRDYAEY
-1080 ADYIL
+1080 IIKNSSSYVDAYPF
-1085 SHTSAEGNYGSAT
+1085 AVA
-1098 IQLVKGM
+1098 M
-1105 LNYGGAAQK
+1105 LNYGASSQK
-1114 YFGYKTD
+1114 YF
-1121 QLASDGL
+1121 
-1128 ALTEPVFGDTSI
+1128 
-1140 INFIKT
+1140 
-1146 ETNKAVIT
+1146 NKAVDDLANKNLSSYDQEIPNLFNSYINGFVAKKAENEVLGQFAGLSMVLKSETTLNIFYELKEGVDVSKLTFSVDGKEIT
-1154 NYSDPDKITFKSA
+1154 PVKRGQYYI
-1167 YLSLNSTTDL
+1167 LSL
-1177 CVSVQFAED
+1177 
-1186 VTVQEDMFA
+1186 
-1195 ILLDSTEISKNQ
+1195 
-1207 YEVTKV
+1207 
-1213 NEENCYKITLHGIKA
+1213 ENIKA
-1228 SQLQKQYEF
+1228 NELENLKTFTVTDGTNTLTGDYCAMMYCYQVLQAKEGTYADDLVTLVKAF
-1237 EVALPDTES
+1237 SD
-1246 AVLKYGATSYAYTVM
+1246 YAY
-1261 SSACD
+1261 SAQ
-1266 NIDNIES
+1266 
-1273 LREVVKALYAY
+1273 KACQ
-1284 GSCAQGYEYYKNK
+1284 SN
-1297 N
+1297 

>member
-1 MRKRKCIKRAGKRVC
+1 
-16 MQKSM
+16 
-21 AVLLSAAMAVTM
+21 
-33 VPSVGTGNMA
+33 MA

-67 DADETEGIVLA
+67 DAEETAETALA

-85 TGTENWTTAGDFSIS
+85 TGTENWTTVGDFSIS

-130 TDASKATDNRIYVE
+130 TDASKATDNHIFVE
-144 SGVSADVTL
+144 SGVAANVTL

-164 FEIAEDS
+164 FEIAEGS

-330 SGDGIGQGD
+330 SGDGIGQGG

-353 VKASSK
+353 VKASSTSGK
-359 TGNPIS
+359 PIS
-365 GTPKDQEG
+365 VTPKDQKG
-373 EDGKEVYLL
+373 EAGKEVYLL
-382 KTLANESNAD
+382 KTPANEANAD
-392 VTVNGTKQRLKQH
+392 VTVNGIKQRLKQH
-405 SASDTSLYLY
+405 STSDTGLYLY

-420 YTVSVGSTTKQYAFD
+420 YTVSVGSTTKQYSFD

-446 DFVVSATKAGETLS
+446 DFKVSATNTEETLS
-460 ASDYTYYKGKLTINT
+460 ESDYTYFKGKLTINT

-508 VNIDCPGTEN
+508 VNVDCPGTEN

-569 NEADHICDENCGN
+569 NEADHICDENCGS

-605 RIFGGNIT
+605 SILGGNIT

-702 GGSVNATSVKGQP
+702 GGSVNAASVKGQP

-733 ADVTIDDKTYSC
+733 ADVTIDDKTYSG

-758 TAGAHTVNGVKANYG
+758 TAGVHTVNGVKANYG

-789 TYTAPAD
+789 IYTAPAD
-796 LTYDKTTKTATVSVK
+796 LTYDKTAKTATVSVK

-827 SAGNE
+827 SEGNE
-832 QTDAPV
+832 MTDLPV

-856 IAAKIELGSFTIKHA
+856 IAAEIELGSFTIKQA
-871 VLDTSSIEKEKGFP
+871 VFDTSFMEKEKGFP
-885 CNDKVQKVSDVA
+885 CNDKVQEVSDVG
-897 LPESWSWDSTDAEK
+897 LPEYWNWDSTDAEK
-911 SLMAGKTVEAAAIY
+911 SLMAGTTVEAAAIY

-942 QITKKAHTDAD
+942 QITKAHTDAD

-988 FYIEL
+988 FYMEL
-993 SNDIVNDES
+993 ADDIVKDES
-1002 AYMNF
+1002 AYLNF

-1013 TSKVYVS
+1013 TSKAYVS

-1049 AKEMTSHI
+1049 AKEMTADI
-1057 KAQMIGNNGEKTGK
+1057 KAQMIGNDGEKTGK

-1080 ADYIL
+1080 ANYIL
-1085 SHTSAEGNYGSAT
+1085 SHTSAEGSNYGSVT

-1105 LNYGGAAQK
+1105 LNYGGATQK
-1114 YFGYKTD
+1114 YFGYKTE

-1128 ALTEPVFGDTSI
+1128 ALTEPVFDDTSI
-1140 INFIKT
+1140 VNFIKD
-1146 ETNKAVIT
+1146 EANKASII

-1207 YEVTKV
+1207 YEITKI

-1228 SQLQKQYEF
+1228 SQLQKKYEF
-1237 EVALPDTES
+1237 EVALPDTEQ

-1266 NIDNIES
+1266 NINNIES

>member
-1 MRKRKCIKRAGKRVC
+1 MKRRRVW
-16 MQKSM
+16 KKGLAVALTAVM
-21 AVLLSAAMAVTM
+21 AVSM
-33 VPSVGTGNMA
+33 VPDTGLHI
-43 YAAEV
+43 
-48 TEAVSGN
+48 EAT
-55 GIADAELEVLTV
+55 A
-67 DADETEGIVLA
+67 A

-85 TGTENWTTAGDFSIS
+85 TGAENWTTVGDFSIS

-106 TDYTYDADQ
+106 KDYTYDADQ

-122 VTPITIKN
+122 ATPIVIKN
-130 TDASKATDNRIYVE
+130 TDVSKATDNRIFVE

-164 FEIAEDS
+164 FEIAEGS

-182 TTNTL
+182 TQNTL
-187 TVNDNKESAALQKN
+187 TVNSNSTSAALQKN

-222 ICSSDCGSLSVSAK
+222 VCSSACGSLSVSAELTK
-236 KMNNGAGIGCKKGYY
+236 NGAGIG
-251 SETANICI
+251 SERNKDAAKIYI
-259 KGGNITA
+259 KGGIITA

-273 IGGGTYGGA
+273 IGGGPNNVA
-282 SYIRISGGNV
+282 SYITISGGNV
-292 DAQSDNKGAGI
+292 DAQANNSGAGI

-308 AIYMTVSHIY
+308 AQKKVSHIY

-330 SGDGIGQGD
+330 SGDGIGQGG

-359 TGNPIS
+359 NGNPIS
-365 GTPKDQEG
+365 GTPKDQEE

-382 KTLANESNAD
+382 KTPVNESNAD

-446 DFVVSATKAGETLS
+446 DFKVSATNTEETLS
-460 ASDYTYYKGKLTINT
+460 ESDYTYFKGKLTINT
-475 DKGITIQNQNP
+475 DKGITIQNQDP

-508 VNIDCPGTEN
+508 VNIDCSGTEN

-532 ITLADRSNNIL
+532 ITLADHSNNIL

-559 NKLIITCQKA
+559 NKLTITCQKA
-569 NEADHICDENCGN
+569 DEADHICDENCGS

-593 IGGSGQHIVGNL
+593 IGGSGQHIAGNL
-605 RIFGGNIT
+605 SILGGNIT
-613 VSADNG
+613 VSANKG

-625 YRSENRQKTID
+625 YNSVNRQKTID

-653 YGKDDLLTMNLVIR
+653 YGNGNKLTMNLVIR
-667 GGRIKAAVKGSGKEN
+667 GGRIKAAVEGSGKKN

-691 TSSYDANIKIT
+691 MSDYDANIKIN

-721 KLYPLKISNVAD
+721 KIYPLKISNVAD
-733 ADVTIDDKTYSC
+733 ADVTIDDKTYSS

-758 TAGAHTVNGVKANYG
+758 TAGVHTVNGEKANYG

-789 TYTAPAD
+789 IYTAPAD

-816 IDKTVTVKYVD
+816 IDKTVTAKYVD
-827 SAGNE
+827 GEGNE

-856 IAAKIELGSFTIKHA
+856 IAAKIELGNFTIKQA
-871 VLDTSSIEKEKGFP
+871 VLDTSSMEKEKGFP
-885 CNDKVQKVSDVA
+885 CNDKVQKVSDVG
-897 LPESWSWDSTDAEK
+897 LPEYWNWDSTDAEK

-925 DGEDKDNYTEE
+925 NGEDKDNYTEE

-953 GDGRCDVSECGQYVD
+953 GDGRCDVSDCGQYID

-988 FYIEL
+988 FYMEL
-993 SNDIVNDES
+993 SDQIIADKG
-1002 AYMNF
+1002 AYMQF

-1013 TSKVYVS
+1013 VTKVPVS
-1020 GTHEDGSTATTDTT
+1020 EAQTNTTINAG
-1034 VKDGVTYYVFTCEVA
+1034 KTYYRFPCEVSSY
-1049 AKEMTSHI
+1049 EMTQDI
-1057 KAQMIGNNGEKTGK
+1057 KAQMFDGNGK
-1071 VYTYTVKEY
+1071 CGKEYTYTVRDY
-1080 ADYIL
+1080 AQYIIK
-1085 SHTSAEGNYGSAT
+1085 NYSSYVDAYPFA
-1098 IQLVKGM
+1098 VAM
-1105 LNYGGAAQK
+1105 LNYGASSQK
-1114 YFGYKTD
+1114 YF
-1121 QLASDGL
+1121 
-1128 ALTEPVFGDTSI
+1128 
-1140 INFIKT
+1140 
-1146 ETNKAVIT
+1146 NKAVDDLANKNLSSYDQEIPNLFNSYINGFVAKKAENGVLGQFAGLSMVLKSETTLNIFYEPKEGVDVSKLTFSVDGKEIT
-1154 NYSDPDKITFKSA
+1154 PVKRGQYYI
-1167 YLSLNSTTDL
+1167 LSLENIRANELENSKTFTVTDGTNTL
-1177 CVSVQFAED
+1177 TGDYCAMMYCYQVLQAKEGTYAD
-1186 VTVQEDMFA
+1186 DLVTLV
-1195 ILLDSTEISKNQ
+1195 
-1207 YEVTKV
+1207 
-1213 NEENCYKITLHGIKA
+1213 KA
-1228 SQLQKQYEF
+1228 FS
-1237 EVALPDTES
+1237 D
-1246 AVLKYGATSYAYTVM
+1246 YAY
-1261 SSACD
+1261 SAQ
-1266 NIDNIES
+1266 
-1273 LREVVKALYAY
+1273 KACQ
-1284 GSCAQGYEYYKNK
+1284 SN
-1297 N
+1297 

>member
-1 MRKRKCIKRAGKRVC
+1 MKRRRVW
-16 MQKSM
+16 KKGLAVALTAVM
-21 AVLLSAAMAVTM
+21 AVSM
-33 VPSVGTGNMA
+33 VPDTGLHI
-43 YAAEV
+43 
-48 TEAVSGN
+48 EAT
-55 GIADAELEVLTV
+55 AT
-67 DADETEGIVLA
+67 

-85 TGTENWTTAGDFSIS
+85 TGTENWTTVGDFSIS
-100 TSGSSG
+100 TNGLSG

-122 VTPITIKN
+122 ATPIAIKN
-130 TDASKATDNRIYVE
+130 TDASKATDNRIYVG

-164 FEIAEDS
+164 FEIAEGS

-222 ICSSDCGSLSVSAK
+222 ICSSACGSLSVSAEC
-236 KMNNGAGIGCKKGYY
+236 MNNGAGIGCEKGRN
-251 SETANICI
+251 SEAANICI

-273 IGGGTYGGA
+273 IGGGTYSGA
-282 SYIRISGGNV
+282 SYITISGGNV
-292 DAQSDNKGAGI
+292 DAQSRNNGAGI

-308 AIYMTVSHIY
+308 APKKVSHIY

-325 AHSNS
+325 AHSDYR
-330 SGDGIGQGD
+330 GDGIGQGG

-353 VKASSK
+353 VKASSTSGK
-359 TGNPIS
+359 PIS
-365 GTPKDQEG
+365 VTPKDQEG
-373 EDGKEVYLL
+373 EAGKEVYLL
-382 KTLANESNAD
+382 KTPANESNAD
-392 VTVNGTKQRLKQH
+392 VTVNGRKQRLKQH

-420 YTVSVGSTTKQYAFD
+420 YTVSVGSTTKQYSFD

-446 DFVVSATKAGETLS
+446 DFKVSATNTEETLS
-460 ASDYTYYKGKLTINT
+460 ESDYTYFKGKLTINT
-475 DKGITIQNQNP
+475 DKGITIQSQDP

-508 VNIDCPGTEN
+508 VNIDCSGTEN

-532 ITLADRSNNIL
+532 ITLADHSNNIL

-559 NKLIITCQKA
+559 NKLTITCQKA
-569 NEADHICDENCGN
+569 NEADHICDENCGS
-582 LKVAGNGNSAG
+582 LKVAGDGESAG

-605 RIFGGNIT
+605 SILGGNIT
-613 VSADNG
+613 VSADTG

-625 YRSENRQKTID
+625 YISENQQKTID

-653 YGKDDLLTMNLVIR
+653 YGRGDRLTMNLIIR
-667 GGRIKAAVKGSGKEN
+667 GGRIKAAVKDPGKEN

-691 TSSYDANIKIT
+691 TSNYDANIKIT

-733 ADVTIDDKTYSC
+733 ADVTIDDKTYSS

-816 IDKTVTVKYVD
+816 IDKTVIVKYVD
-827 SAGNE
+827 SEGNE
-832 QTDAPV
+832 MTDFPV

-856 IAAKIELGSFTIKHA
+856 IAAEIELGSFTIKQA
-871 VLDTSSIEKEKGFP
+871 VFDTSSMEKEKGFP

-911 SLMAGKTVEAAAIY
+911 SLMAGTTVEAAAIY
-925 DGEDKDNYTEE
+925 GGEDKDNYTEE

-942 QITKKAHTDAD
+942 QITKVHTDAD

-988 FYIEL
+988 FYMEL
-993 SNDIVNDES
+993 SNKIIADKD
-1002 AYMNF
+1002 AYMQF

-1013 TSKVYVS
+1013 ITKVLVS
-1020 GTHEDGSTATTDTT
+1020 EAQTNTTINAE
-1034 VKDGVTYYVFTCEVA
+1034 KTYYRFPCEVA
-1049 AKEMTSHI
+1049 SYEMTQDI
-1057 KAQMIGNNGEKTGK
+1057 KAQMFDGNGK
-1071 VYTYTVKEY
+1071 CGKEYTYTVRDY
-1080 ADYIL
+1080 AQYLIDHVDLYQD
-1085 SHTSAEGNYGSAT
+1085 AYPFA
-1098 IQLVKGM
+1098 VAM
-1105 LNYGGAAQK
+1105 LNYGACSQK
-1114 YFGYKTD
+1114 YF
-1121 QLASDGL
+1121 
-1128 ALTEPVFGDTSI
+1128 
-1140 INFIKT
+1140 
-1146 ETNKAVIT
+1146 NKAVDELANKYLNVNELEIPDRFEGYIDNFVANKAENKVLGQFAGLSMVLKSETTLNIFYEPKEGIDVSKLNFIVDGKEIT
-1154 NYSDPDKITFKSA
+1154 PVKRGQYYI
-1167 YLSLNSTTDL
+1167 LSL
-1177 CVSVQFAED
+1177 
-1186 VTVQEDMFA
+1186 
-1195 ILLDSTEISKNQ
+1195 
-1207 YEVTKV
+1207 
-1213 NEENCYKITLHGIKA
+1213 ENIKA
-1228 SQLQKQYEF
+1228 NELGNSKKFTVTDGTNILSGDYCAMMYCYQVLQAQEGTYED
-1237 EVALPDTES
+1237 ALVT
-1246 AVLKYGATSYAYTVM
+1246 L
-1261 SSACD
+1261 
-1266 NIDNIES
+1266 
-1273 LREVVKALYAY
+1273 VKAFSNYAHT
-1284 GSCAQGYEYYKNK
+1284 AQSICQSN
-1297 N
+1297 

>member
-1 MRKRKCIKRAGKRVC
+1 MKRRRVW
-16 MQKSM
+16 KKGLAVALTAVM
-21 AVLLSAAMAVTM
+21 AVSM
-33 VPSVGTGNMA
+33 VPDTGLHI
-43 YAAEV
+43 EV
-48 TEAVSGN
+48 TA
-55 GIADAELEVLTV
+55 T
-67 DADETEGIVLA
+67 

-85 TGTENWTTAGDFSIS
+85 TGTENWTTVGDFSIS

-122 VTPITIKN
+122 ATPIAIKN
-130 TDASKATDNRIYVE
+130 TDVSKATDNHIFVE
-144 SGVSADVTL
+144 SGVSANVTL

-164 FEIAEDS
+164 FEIAGDS
-171 TGDVTV
+171 AGDVTV

-182 TTNTL
+182 TTNAL
-187 TVNDNKESAALQKN
+187 TVNSNSTSAALQKN

-208 GTLTIR
+208 GTLTIQ

-222 ICSSDCGSLSVSAK
+222 VCSSACGSLSVSAEY
-236 KMNNGAGIGCKKGYY
+236 MDNGAGIGCEKGSYR
-251 SETANICI
+251 EAANICI

-273 IGGGTYGGA
+273 IGGGFYGGA
-282 SYIRISGGNV
+282 SYITISGGNV
-292 DAQSDNKGAGI
+292 DAQSMNSGAGI

-308 AIYMTVSHIY
+308 APKKVVSHIY

-330 SGDGIGQGD
+330 SGDGIGQGG

-359 TGNPIS
+359 NGNPIS

-373 EDGKEVYLL
+373 EAGKEVYLL
-382 KTLANESNAD
+382 KTPANESNAD
-392 VTVNGTKQRLKQH
+392 VTVNGRKQRLKQH
-405 SASDTSLYLY
+405 STSDTSLYLYLY

-420 YTVSVGSTTKQYAFD
+420 YTVSVGSTTKQYSFD

-446 DFVVSATKAGETLS
+446 DFEVSATKAGETLS
-460 ASDYTYYKGKLTINT
+460 ESDYTYFKGKLTINT
-475 DKGITIQNQNP
+475 DKGITIQNQDP

-508 VNIDCPGTEN
+508 VNIDCSGTEN

-532 ITLADRSNNIL
+532 ITLAERSNNIL

-549 PGLQRNSVND
+549 PGLQRNSEND

-569 NEADHICDENCGN
+569 DEADHICDENCGS
-582 LKVAGNGNSAG
+582 LKVTGNGNSAG
-593 IGGSGQHIVGNL
+593 IGGSGQHIAGNL
-605 RIFGGNIT
+605 SILGGNIT
-613 VSADNG
+613 ASANKG

-625 YRSENRQKTID
+625 YISVNRQKTID

-643 ASSQQGSGIG
+643 ASSQRGSGIG
-653 YGKDDLLTMNLVIR
+653 YGRGDKFTMNLVIR
-667 GGRIKAAVKGSGKEN
+667 GGRIKAAVKDSGKEN

-733 ADVTIDDKTYSC
+733 ADVTIDDKTYSS

-789 TYTAPAD
+789 IYTAPAD

-816 IDKTVTVKYVD
+816 IDKTVTIKYVD
-827 SAGNE
+827 SERNE

-856 IAAKIELGSFTIKHA
+856 IAAEIELGNFTIKHA

-897 LPESWSWDSTDAEK
+897 LPKSWSWDSTDAEK
-911 SLMAGKTVEAAAIY
+911 SLMAGTTVEAAAIY

-953 GDGRCDVSECGQYVD
+953 GDGRCDISDCGAIID

-988 FYIEL
+988 FYMEL
-993 SNDIVNDES
+993 SDQIIADKK
-1002 AYMNF
+1002 AYMQF

-1013 TSKVYVS
+1013 VTKVPVS
-1020 GTHEDGSTATTDTT
+1020 AAQTNTTIKEGT
-1034 VKDGVTYYVFTCEVA
+1034 TYYKFPCEVSSY
-1049 AKEMTSHI
+1049 EMTQDI
-1057 KAQMIGNNGEKTGK
+1057 KAQMFDGNGNCGK
-1071 VYTYTVKEY
+1071 EYTYTVRDY
-1080 ADYIL
+1080 AKYLIDHVDLYQD
-1085 SHTSAEGNYGSAT
+1085 AYPFA
-1098 IQLVKGM
+1098 VAM
-1105 LNYGGAAQK
+1105 LNYGACSQK
-1114 YFGYKTD
+1114 YF
-1121 QLASDGL
+1121 
-1128 ALTEPVFGDTSI
+1128 
-1140 INFIKT
+1140 
-1146 ETNKAVIT
+1146 NKAVDDLANRSLNDAEQKI
-1154 NYSDPDKITFKSA
+1154 SDRFDGYINGFVAKKAENDVLGQFAGLSMVLKSETTLNIFYEPKEGIDVSKLNFIVDGKKITPVKRGQ
-1167 YLSLNSTTDL
+1167 YYILSL
-1177 CVSVQFAED
+1177 
-1186 VTVQEDMFA
+1186 
-1195 ILLDSTEISKNQ
+1195 
-1207 YEVTKV
+1207 
-1213 NEENCYKITLHGIKA
+1213 ENIKA
-1228 SQLQKQYEF
+1228 NELGNSKKFTVTDGTNTLSGDYCAMMYCYQVLQAQEGTYED
-1237 EVALPDTES
+1237 ALVTLVKAFS
-1246 AVLKYGATSYAYTVM
+1246 NYAYT
-1261 SSACD
+1261 
-1266 NIDNIES
+1266 
-1273 LREVVKALYAY
+1273 
-1284 GSCAQGYEYYKNK
+1284 AQSICQSN
-1297 N
+1297 

>member
-1 MRKRKCIKRAGKRVC
+1 MKQRRVW
-16 MQKSM
+16 KKGL
-21 AVLLSAAMAVTM
+21 AVALTAAMAVSM
-33 VPSVGTGNMA
+33 MPDTGLHVE
-43 YAAEV
+43 AA
-48 TEAVSGN
+48 
-55 GIADAELEVLTV
+55 
-67 DADETEGIVLA
+67 A
-78 NASAQSV
+78 NASVQSV
-85 TGTENWTTAGDFSIS
+85 TGTENWTTVGDFSIS
-100 TSGSSG
+100 TNGLSG

-122 VTPITIKN
+122 ATPIAIKN
-130 TDASKATDNRIYVE
+130 TDASKATDNRIYVG

-164 FEIAEDS
+164 FEIAEGS

-222 ICSSDCGSLSVSAK
+222 ICSSACGSLSVSAEC
-236 KMNNGAGIGCKKGYY
+236 MNNGAGIGCEKDRN
-251 SETANICI
+251 SEAANICI

-273 IGGGTYGGA
+273 IGGGTYSGA
-282 SYIRISGGNV
+282 SYITISGGNV
-292 DAQSDNKGAGI
+292 DAQSRNNGAGI
-303 GGGGS
+303 GGGVS
-308 AIYMTVSHIY
+308 APKKVSHIY

-325 AHSNS
+325 AHSDYR
-330 SGDGIGQGD
+330 GDGIGQGG

-353 VKASSK
+353 VKASSTSGK
-359 TGNPIS
+359 PIS
-365 GTPKDQEG
+365 VTPKDQEG
-373 EDGKEVYLL
+373 EAGKEVYLL
-382 KTLANESNAD
+382 KTPANESNAD
-392 VTVNGTKQRLKQH
+392 VTVNGRKQRLKQH

-420 YTVSVGSTTKQYAFD
+420 YTVSVGSTTKQYSFD

-446 DFVVSATKAGETLS
+446 DFKVSATNTEETLS
-460 ASDYTYYKGKLTINT
+460 ESDYTYFKGKLTINT
-475 DKGITIQNQNP
+475 DKGITIQNQDP

-508 VNIDCPGTEN
+508 VNIDCSGTEN

-532 ITLADRSNNIL
+532 ITLADHSNNIL
-543 SGGTGK
+543 SGGTSK

-559 NKLIITCQKA
+559 NKLTITCQKA
-569 NEADHICDENCGN
+569 NEADHICDENCGS
-582 LKVAGNGNSAG
+582 LKVAGDGESAG

-605 RIFGGNIT
+605 SILGGNIT
-613 VSADNG
+613 VSADTG

-625 YRSENRQKTID
+625 YISENQQKTID

-653 YGKDDLLTMNLVIR
+653 YGRGDRLTMNLIIR
-667 GGRIKAAVKGSGKEN
+667 GGRIKAAVKDPGKEN

-691 TSSYDANIKIT
+691 TSNYDANIKIT

-733 ADVTIDDKTYSC
+733 ADVTIDDKTYSS

-758 TAGAHTVNGVKANYG
+758 TAGVHTVNGVKANYG
-773 ISKSGQLLYA
+773 NSKSGQLLYA

-789 TYTAPAD
+789 IYTAPAD

-816 IDKTVTVKYVD
+816 IDKTVTIKYVD
-827 SAGNE
+827 SERNE

-856 IAAKIELGSFTIKHA
+856 IAAEIELGSFTIKHA

-911 SLMAGKTVEAAAIY
+911 SLMAGTTVEAAAIY
-925 DGEDKDNYTEE
+925 GGEDKDNYTEE

-942 QITKKAHTDAD
+942 QITKVHTDAD

-988 FYIEL
+988 FYMEL
-993 SNDIVNDES
+993 SNQIIADEK
-1002 AYMNF
+1002 AYMQF

-1013 TSKVYVS
+1013 VTKVPVS
-1020 GTHEDGSTATTDTT
+1020 EAQTNTTINAE
-1034 VKDGVTYYVFTCEVA
+1034 KTYYRFPCEVA
-1049 AKEMTSHI
+1049 SYEMTQDI
-1057 KAQMIGNNGEKTGK
+1057 KAQMFDGNGNCGK
-1071 VYTYTVKEY
+1071 EYTYTVRDY
-1080 ADYIL
+1080 AQYLINHVDLYVD
-1085 SHTSAEGNYGSAT
+1085 AVPFAMA
-1098 IQLVKGM
+1098 M
-1105 LNYGGAAQK
+1105 LNYGACSQK
-1114 YFGYKTD
+1114 YF
-1121 QLASDGL
+1121 
-1128 ALTEPVFGDTSI
+1128 
-1140 INFIKT
+1140 
-1146 ETNKAVIT
+1146 NKAVDELANKYLTGEEQEIPDRFDGYINGFVAEKAENDVLGQFAGLSMVLKSETTLNIFYEPKEGMDVSKLKFLVDGKEIT
-1154 NYSDPDKITFKSA
+1154 PVKRGQYYI
-1167 YLSLNSTTDL
+1167 LSL
-1177 CVSVQFAED
+1177 
-1186 VTVQEDMFA
+1186 
-1195 ILLDSTEISKNQ
+1195 
-1207 YEVTKV
+1207 
-1213 NEENCYKITLHGIKA
+1213 ENIKA
-1228 SQLQKQYEF
+1228 NELGNSKKFTVTDGTNTLSGDYCAMMYCYQVLQAQEGTYED
-1237 EVALPDTES
+1237 ALVTLVKAFS
-1246 AVLKYGATSYAYTVM
+1246 NYAYT
-1261 SSACD
+1261 
-1266 NIDNIES
+1266 
-1273 LREVVKALYAY
+1273 
-1284 GSCAQGYEYYKNK
+1284 AQSICKSN
-1297 N
+1297 

>member
-1 MRKRKCIKRAGKRVC
+1 MNKRGKYKIKRRIFAGTLA
-16 MQKSM
+16 
-21 AVLLSAAMAVTM
+21 AVMVLSA
-33 VPSVGTGNMA
+33 VPYTGLHTVAAAGNVSV
-43 YAAEV
+43 
-48 TEAVSGN
+48 
-55 GIADAELEVLTV
+55 
-67 DADETEGIVLA
+67 
-78 NASAQSV
+78 QSV
-85 TGTENWTTAGDFSIS
+85 TGTENWTMVGDFSIS
-100 TSGSSG
+100 TSGLSG

-144 SGVSADVTL
+144 SGVSANVTL

-164 FEIAEDS
+164 FEIAEGS

-182 TTNTL
+182 TQNTL
-187 TVNDNKESAALQKN
+187 TVNDSKSTSAALQKN
-201 GAYSDTL
+201 GAHSDTL
-208 GTLTIR
+208 GTLTIQ
-214 CEHVAEDH
+214 CEHVAEAH
-222 ICSSDCGSLSVSAK
+222 VCSSDCGSLNVNATYVK
-236 KMNNGAGIGCKKGYY
+236 NGAGIG
-251 SETANICI
+251 SERYKDAAYIYI

-266 RTWNGAG
+266 RTKNGAG
-273 IGGGTYGGA
+273 IGGGSNGVA
-282 SYIRISGGNV
+282 SYITISGGNV
-292 DAQSDNKGAGI
+292 DALASNSGAGI

-308 AIYMTVSHIY
+308 AQKKVSHIY

-325 AHSNS
+325 AHSNY
-330 SGDGIGQGD
+330 SGDGIGQGG

-359 TGNPIS
+359 NGNPIS

-382 KTLANESNAD
+382 KTPVNESNAD

-420 YTVSVGSTTKQYAFD
+420 YTVSVGSTTRQYAFD

-508 VNIDCPGTEN
+508 VNIDCSGMEK

-559 NKLIITCQKA
+559 NKLTITCQKA
-569 NEADHICDENCGN
+569 GEVGHICDENCGS
-582 LKVAGNGNSAG
+582 LKVTGNGNSAG

-605 RIFGGNIT
+605 SIQGGNIT
-613 VSADNG
+613 VSADTG

-625 YRSENRQKTID
+625 YNSENRQKTID

-653 YGKDDLLTMNLVIR
+653 YGRSDKLTMNLIIR
-667 GGRIKAAVKGSGKEN
+667 GGRIKAAVEGSGEYN
-682 FGIGGGWSS
+682 FGIGGGRS
-691 TSSYDANIKIT
+691 TTSDYDANIKIT

-733 ADVTIDDKTYSC
+733 ADVTIDDKTYSS

-758 TAGAHTVNGVKANYG
+758 TAGAHIVNGVKANYG

-789 TYTAPAD
+789 IYSAPVD
-796 LTYDKTTKTATVSVK
+796 LTYDKMAKTATVSVK

-827 SAGNE
+827 SEGNE
-832 QTDAPV
+832 MTDLPV
-838 NAGTYTVK
+838 NAGTYTIKV
-846 ACMDEASDDH
+846 CMDEAEDDH
-856 IAAKIELGSFTIKHA
+856 IAAEIELGSFTIKQA

-911 SLMAGKTVEAAAIY
+911 SLMAGTTVEAAAIY

-942 QITKKAHTDAD
+942 QITKAHTDAD
-953 GDGRCDVSECGQYVD
+953 GDGKCDVSECGQYVD

-973 LAGYSLSLTGNIGVN
+973 LAGYSLSLAGNIGVN
-988 FYIEL
+988 FYMEL
-993 SNDIVNDES
+993 SDDIVSDES

-1007 TLPNGT
+1007 TLPDGT

-1020 GTHEDGSTATTDTT
+1020 GTHEDGMTATTDTT
-1034 VKDGVTYYVFTCEVA
+1034 VKGNATYYVFTCEVT
-1049 AKEMTSHI
+1049 AKEMTADI
-1057 KAQMIGNNGEKTGK
+1057 QAQMIGNNGEKKGK

-1085 SHTSAEGNYGSAT
+1085 SHMSADEGDVSKAT

-1121 QLASDGL
+1121 KLASDGL
-1128 ALTEPVFGDTSI
+1128 ELTETVFDDTVI
-1140 INFIKT
+1140 MNNITNDA
-1146 ETNKAVIT
+1146 NKASVT
-1154 NYSDPDKITFKSA
+1154 YDNAQDKITFKSA

-1177 CVSVQFAED
+1177 CVYVQLAED
-1186 VTVQEDMFA
+1186 VTVNENMFG
-1195 ILLDSTEISKNQ
+1195 IWCNTDQISKEQ

-1213 NEENCYKITLHGIKA
+1213 NEENCYKITLHGMKA
-1228 SQLQKQYEF
+1228 SQLQEKYIFYVE
-1237 EVALPDTES
+1237 LSDTET
-1246 AVLKYGATSYAYTVM
+1246 AELKYGATSYAYTVM
-1261 SSACD
+1261 SSECD
-1266 NIDNIES
+1266 NINNIES

-1284 GSCAQGYEYYKNK
+1284 GRCAEEYEYYKNERR
-1297 N
+1297 

>member
-1 MRKRKCIKRAGKRVC
+1 MKRRRVW
-16 MQKSM
+16 KKGF
-21 AVLLSAAMAVTM
+21 AVALTAAMAVSM
-33 VPSVGTGNMA
+33 VPDTGLHI
-43 YAAEV
+43 
-48 TEAVSGN
+48 EAT
-55 GIADAELEVLTV
+55 A
-67 DADETEGIVLA
+67 A

-85 TGTENWTTAGDFSIS
+85 TGTENWTTVGDFSIS
-100 TSGSSG
+100 TSGLSG

-115 KLLTIKS
+115 KRLTIKS

-164 FEIAEDS
+164 FEIAEGS

-182 TTNTL
+182 TQNTL
-187 TVNDNKESAALQKN
+187 TVNSNSTSAALQKN
-201 GAYSDTL
+201 GAHSDTL

-214 CEHVAEDH
+214 CEHVTEDH
-222 ICSSDCGSLSVSAK
+222 VCSSACGSLSVSAEITK
-236 KMNNGAGIGCKKGYY
+236 NGAGIG
-251 SETANICI
+251 SERNKDAANICI

-273 IGGGTYGGA
+273 IGGGTYSGA
-282 SYIRISGGNV
+282 SYITISGGNV
-292 DAQSDNKGAGI
+292 DAQAKNSGAGI

-308 AIYMTVSHIY
+308 AQKKVVSHIY

-330 SGDGIGQGD
+330 SGDGIGQGG

-359 TGNPIS
+359 NGNPIS

-382 KTLANESNAD
+382 KTPENEANAD
-392 VTVNGTKQRLKQH
+392 VTVNGRKQRLKQH
-405 SASDTSLYLY
+405 STSDTSLYLY

-475 DKGITIQNQNP
+475 DKGITIQNQDP

-508 VNIDCPGTEN
+508 VNIDCSGTEK

-559 NKLIITCQKA
+559 NKLTITCQKA
-569 NEADHICDENCGN
+569 GEADHICDENCGS

-605 RIFGGNIT
+605 SIQGGNIT
-613 VSADNG
+613 VSADTG

-625 YRSENRQKTID
+625 NNSENRQKTID

-653 YGKDDLLTMNLVIR
+653 YGRSDKLTMNLIIR
-667 GGRIKAAVKGSGKEN
+667 GGRIKAAVEGFGEYN
-682 FGIGGGWSS
+682 FGIGGGKSS
-691 TSSYDANIKIT
+691 MSSYDANIKIT

-733 ADVTIDDKTYSC
+733 ADVTIDDKTYSS

-758 TAGAHTVNGVKANYG
+758 TAGVHTVNGVKANYG

-789 TYTAPAD
+789 IYTAPAD

-816 IDKTVTVKYVD
+816 IDKTVIVKYVD
-827 SAGNE
+827 GEGNE

-856 IAAKIELGSFTIKHA
+856 IAAKIELGNFTIKQA

-897 LPESWSWDSTDAEK
+897 LPEYWNWDSTDAEK
-911 SLMAGKTVEAAAIY
+911 SLMVGKTVEAAAIY
-925 DGEDKDNYTEE
+925 NGEDKDNYTEE

-988 FYIEL
+988 FYMEL
-993 SNDIVNDES
+993 SDQIIADKD
-1002 AYMNF
+1002 AYMQF

-1013 TSKVYVS
+1013 VTKVLVS
-1020 GTHEDGSTATTDTT
+1020 EAQTNTMINAE
-1034 VKDGVTYYVFTCEVA
+1034 KTYYRFPCEVA
-1049 AKEMTSHI
+1049 SYEMTQDI
-1057 KAQMIGNNGEKTGK
+1057 KAQMFDGNGK
-1071 VYTYTVKEY
+1071 CGKEYTYTVRDY
-1080 ADYIL
+1080 AQYLIDHADLYQDAY
-1085 SHTSAEGNYGSAT
+1085 HFAVA
-1098 IQLVKGM
+1098 M
-1105 LNYGGAAQK
+1105 LNYGACSQK
-1114 YFGYKTD
+1114 YF
-1121 QLASDGL
+1121 
-1128 ALTEPVFGDTSI
+1128 
-1140 INFIKT
+1140 
-1146 ETNKAVIT
+1146 NKAVDELANKYLNDNELEILDRFEGYIDNFVANKAENKVLGQFAGLSMVLKSETTLNIFYEPKEGIDVSKLNFIVDGKEIT
-1154 NYSDPDKITFKSA
+1154 PVKRGQYYI
-1167 YLSLNSTTDL
+1167 LSLENIRANELGNSKTFTVTDGTNTL
-1177 CVSVQFAED
+1177 SGDYCAMMYCYQVLQAAKGAYAD
-1186 VTVQEDMFA
+1186 DLVTLV
-1195 ILLDSTEISKNQ
+1195 
-1207 YEVTKV
+1207 
-1213 NEENCYKITLHGIKA
+1213 KA
-1228 SQLQKQYEF
+1228 FS
-1237 EVALPDTES
+1237 D
-1246 AVLKYGATSYAYTVM
+1246 YAYT
-1261 SSACD
+1261 
-1266 NIDNIES
+1266 
-1273 LREVVKALYAY
+1273 
-1284 GSCAQGYEYYKNK
+1284 AQSVCKSN
-1297 N
+1297 